1 MASTRKRRYSQVND
15 SSEPRWG
22 NQGGS
27 SSEQDTNDPRTG
39 GREPCHWSRARG
51 RRARGRSR
59 HVPALAPPKR
69 RRTESERRE
78 TCQEKETHPLGYMA
92 LKKICDS
99 NCPEDGILELA
110 NQSKRFEALLKC
122 TEIRPDLMKLIIRAV
137 HLCALSDQV
146 TQHAEKI
153 LRIVI
158 RTKFL
163 LLHLSSFVR
172 KIPLHS
178 ITDDKFQ
185 PNDVILQLAET
196 FLVLLQRFGHDIVDT
211 TPLAELSEALEKLK
225 SDFPLQVDTEMLEK
239 KVIRV
244 KELRDEISRRRI
256 ESLRKREDESDLEP
270 PEDFRKVSVIPQA
283 ADLNVHGKPFL
294 RANIVGGSYNDLEHY
309 LDVQFRLMREDFI
322 IPLRQG
328 IKELRRKDNNRGAS
342 IDSGRKH
349 AKDVSVYRDVTI
361 LYPVC
366 SGKGM
371 VYRIRFDWL
380 HRNVKRVNW
389 EKSKL
394 FKFGS
399 LLCLS
404 ADDFYNI
411 LFATVENRS
420 ASDLRCGELE
430 VRFEDIELEK
440 LNQVIQENEKFDM
453 VESPAFFE
461 TYRHVLEGLQ
471 KIQPDDLPFQEHIV
485 KCNRN
490 VGPPGYESKTNGF
503 FVMSD
508 IINKEVE
515 ENNIGLLLDN
525 NMEKDNDDN
534 QSASTEDSFRGW
546 VFRKW
551 DSDSDGSDWLP
562 VDPDVS
568 SEGSSASPDIDVFSM
583 EVLEDSPITSSED
596 SSFNLTF
603 RKSNLDFDDSVWLPA
618 DSDGTLES
626 DSSLE
631 DGKIASD
638 SNVWASDDS
647 SEASE
652 GSDSFDD
659 GPEVVNIYDL
669 EVDRESLGFNA
680 SQMRAFKMALAKKI
694 AVIQGPPGTGKTYV
708 GQKIARVLLQSA
720 SLWQEDG
727 KLSPILMV
735 SYTNHALDEFLEGLP
750 KEGKITVRSRWFAML
765 AEQLRDLHSVRYWVR
780 IRSDPLCQPSKIV

>member
-39 GREPCHWSRARG
+39 GREPRHWSRARG

-69 RRTESERRE
+69 RRTEIELRE
-78 TCQEKETHPLGYMA
+78 TFREKETHPLGYMA
-92 LKKICDS
+92 LKEICDS

-110 NQSKRFEALLKC
+110 NKSKRFEALLNC

-172 KIPLHS
+172 KIQLHS
-178 ITDDKFQ
+178 ITDDNFQ
-185 PNDVILQLAET
+185 PDDVILQLAET
-196 FLVLLQRFGHDIVDT
+196 FLVLLQRFRHDIVDT
-211 TPLAELSEALEKLK
+211 TPIAELSEALEKLK
-225 SDFPLQVDTEMLEK
+225 SDVSLQVDTEMLEK
-239 KVIRV
+239 KVILV
-244 KELRDEISRRRI
+244 KELRDEIIRRRI
-256 ESLRKREDESDLEP
+256 ESLRKQDDESALEP

-283 ADLNVHGKPFL
+283 ADLNVHDKPFL
-294 RANIVGGSYNDLEHY
+294 RANIVGGSYIDLEHY

-342 IDSGRKH
+342 IDSDRKH
-349 AKDVSVYRDVTI
+349 SKDVSVYRNVTV

-380 HRNVKRVNW
+380 HRSVRHVKW
-389 EKSKL
+389 EKSKQL
-394 FKFGS
+394 KFGS

-404 ADDFYNI
+404 ADDFYN
-411 LFATVENRS
+411 LVFATVENRNPG
-420 ASDLRCGELE
+420 DLRCGELE
-430 VRFEDIELEK
+430 VRFEGVQLEK
-440 LNQVIQENEKFDM
+440 LNEFIKEKKKFDM

-471 KIQPDDLPFQEHIV
+471 KIQPDELPFQEHIV

-508 IINKEVE
+508 ITDKEVE
-515 ENNIGLLLDN
+515 ESNIGLLLHN
-525 NMEKDNDDN
+525 NMEGDNDDN

-546 VFRKW
+546 VLQKW
-551 DSDSDGSDWLP
+551 DSDSDGSEWLP
-562 VDPDVS
+562 VDPVVLTECD
-568 SEGSSASPDIDVFSM
+568 SASLDIDVFSM
-583 EVLEDSPITSSED
+583 GESEDSPLTSSED
-596 SSFNLTF
+596 SLFELAC
-603 RKSNLDFDDSVWLPA
+603 KSNLDFEDNVLRSVDSNA
-618 DSDGTLES
+618 TLNS
-626 DSSLE
+626 DSSPS
-631 DGKIASD
+631 GVQAAPSAS
-638 SNVWASDDS
+638 NLASDDG

-652 GSDSFDD
+652 ESDAFDP

-669 EVDRESLGFNA
+669 ELHHESLGFNA
-680 SQMRAFKMALAKKI
+680 SQMRAFKIAVAKKI

-720 SLWQEDG
+720 SLWQDEDE
-727 KLSPILMV
+727 LSPILMV

-750 KEGKITVRSRWFAML
+750 KEGKITIRSRWFAKL
-765 AEQLRDLHSVRYWVR
+765 AEQ
-780 IRSDPLCQPSKIV
+780 

>member
-1 MASTRKRRYSQVND
+1 MASTRKRRYSQVNY
-15 SSEPRWG
+15 SSELRWG
-22 NQGGS
+22 NQRER
-27 SSEQDTNDPRTG
+27 SSEQDTNNPRT
-39 GREPCHWSRARG
+39 RDTEPRHWNRARG
-51 RRARGRSR
+51 RRALNRSR
-59 HVPALAPPKR
+59 HVQAPASSKR
-69 RRTESERRE
+69 RKTESERRE
-78 TCQEKETHPLGYMA
+78 TRQEKETHPLGYMA
-92 LKKICDS
+92 LKEICDS
-99 NCPEDGILELA
+99 NCPEDGVFELA
-110 NQSKRFEALLKC
+110 NKSKRFEALLNC
-122 TEIRPDLMKLIIRAV
+122 AEIRLDLMKLIIRAV
-137 HLCALSDQV
+137 HRCALTDQV
-146 TQHAEKI
+146 TQHVEKI

-196 FLVLLQRFGHDIVDT
+196 FLVLLQRFGHDIVDI
-211 TPLAELSEALEKLK
+211 TPLAELSEALENLK
-225 SDFPLQVDTEMLEK
+225 SDVPLQVDTEMLEK

-256 ESLRKREDESDLEP
+256 ESLRKQEDESNLEP

-283 ADLNVHGKPFL
+283 GDLNVDGKPFL

-309 LDVQFRLMREDFI
+309 LDVQFRLVREDFI

-342 IDSGRKH
+342 ICSDRKH
-349 AKDVSVYRDVTI
+349 AKNSRVYRDVTV

-380 HRNVKRVNW
+380 HRNVKHVNW

-411 LFATVENRS
+411 LFATVENRNP
-420 ASDLRCGELE
+420 SDLRCGELE
-430 VRFEDIELEK
+430 VRFEGIELEK
-440 LNQVIQENEKFDM
+440 LNQVIQEKKKFDM

-471 KIQPDDLPFQEHIV
+471 KIQSDELPFQEHIV

-490 VGPPGYESKTNGF
+490 VGPPGYEIKTNGF

-508 IINKEVE
+508 IINKEVV
-515 ENNIGLLLDN
+515 ENDIGLLLDN
-525 NMEKDNDDN
+525 NMENDNDDN
-534 QSASTEDSFRGW
+534 QSASNDDSFRDW

-551 DSDSDGSDWLP
+551 GSDSDGSEWLP

-568 SEGSSASPDIDVFSM
+568 SERNSASPDIDVVSM
-583 EVLEDSPITSSED
+583 EVLEDSPITFSRD

-603 RKSNLDFDDSVWLPA
+603 CKSNLDFDDSVWLPA
-618 DSDGTLES
+618 DSDVTLES
-626 DSSLE
+626 YSSRE
-631 DGKIASD
+631 DGDVASD
-638 SNVWASDDS
+638 SNVLASDDS

-652 GSDSFDD
+652 GSDSFDY

-680 SQMRAFKMALAKKI
+680 SQMRAFKMALTKKI

-708 GQKIARVLLQSA
+708 GQKIARVLLQST
-720 SLWQEDG
+720 SLWHEG
-727 KLSPILMV
+727 EKLSPILMV

-750 KEGKITVRSRWFAML
+750 KEGKSTIRYRWFAKL
-765 AEQLRDLHSVRYWVR
+765 VKTEQLRHLHSVR
-780 IRSDPLCQPSKIV
+780 

>member
-27 SSEQDTNDPRTG
+27 SSEQDTNNPRTG
-39 GREPCHWSRARG
+39 GREPRHWSRARG

-69 RRTESERRE
+69 RRTESERGE
-78 TCQEKETHPLGYMA
+78 TFQEKETHPLGYMA
-92 LKKICDS
+92 LKEICDS

-110 NQSKRFEALLKC
+110 NKSKRFEALLNC
-122 TEIRPDLMKLIIRAV
+122 TEIRPDLMKLIIRAL

-158 RTKFL
+158 KTKFL

-185 PNDVILQLAET
+185 PNDLILQLAET
-196 FLVLLQRFGHDIVDT
+196 FLVLLQRFRHDIVDT
-211 TPLAELSEALEKLK
+211 TPIAELSEALEKLK
-225 SDFPLQVDTEMLEK
+225 SDVSLQADTEMLEK
-239 KVIRV
+239 KVILV
-244 KELRDEISRRRI
+244 KELRDEIIRRRI
-256 ESLRKREDESDLEP
+256 ESLRKQDDESALEP

-283 ADLNVHGKPFL
+283 ADLNVHDKPFL
-294 RANIVGGSYNDLEHY
+294 RANIVGGSYIDLEHY

-342 IDSGRKH
+342 IDSDRKH
-349 AKDVSVYRDVTI
+349 SKDVSVYRNVTV

-380 HRNVKRVNW
+380 HRSVRHVKW
-389 EKSKL
+389 EKSKQL
-394 FKFGS
+394 KFGS

-404 ADDFYNI
+404 ADDFYN
-411 LFATVENRS
+411 LVFATVENRNPG
-420 ASDLRCGELE
+420 DLRCGELE
-430 VRFEDIELEK
+430 VRFEGVQLEK
-440 LNQVIQENEKFDM
+440 LNEFIKEKKKFDM

-471 KIQPDDLPFQEHIV
+471 KIQPDELPFQEHIV

-508 IINKEVE
+508 ITDKEVE
-515 ENNIGLLLDN
+515 ENNIGLLLHN
-525 NMEKDNDDN
+525 NMEGDNDDN

-546 VFRKW
+546 VLRKW
-551 DSDSDGSDWLP
+551 DSDSDGSEWLP
-562 VDPDVS
+562 VDPDVLT
-568 SEGSSASPDIDVFSM
+568 ECDSASLDIDVFSM
-583 EVLEDSPITSSED
+583 GESEDSPLTSSED
-596 SSFNLTF
+596 SLFELAC
-603 RKSNLDFDDSVWLPA
+603 KSNLDFEDNVLRSVDSNA
-618 DSDGTLES
+618 TLNS
-626 DSSLE
+626 DSSPS
-631 DGKIASD
+631 GVQAAPSAS
-638 SNVWASDDS
+638 NLASDDG

-652 GSDSFDD
+652 ESDAFDP

-669 EVDRESLGFNA
+669 ELHHESLGFNA
-680 SQMRAFKMALAKKI
+680 SQMRAFKIALAKKI

-720 SLWQEDG
+720 SLWQDEEE
-727 KLSPILMV
+727 LSPILMV

-750 KEGKITVRSRWFAML
+750 KEGKITIRSRWFAKL
-765 AEQLRDLHSVRYWVR
+765 AEQ
-780 IRSDPLCQPSKIV
+780 

>member
-1 MASTRKRRYSQVND
+1 MASTRKRRYRQVND
-15 SSEPRWG
+15 SSEQRWG
-22 NQGGS
+22 NQGGIS
-27 SSEQDTNDPRTG
+27 SAQGTNDPRTG
-39 GREPCHWSRARG
+39 GREPRHWSRARG

-59 HVPALAPPKR
+59 QVPAHAPSKR

-92 LKKICDS
+92 LKEICES
-99 NCPEDGILELA
+99 NCPEDGIFELA
-110 NQSKRFEALLKC
+110 NKSKRFEALLNC
-122 TEIRPDLMKLIIRAV
+122 TEIGPDLMKLIIRAL

-146 TQHAEKI
+146 TQHADKI

-225 SDFPLQVDTEMLEK
+225 SDVSLQVDTEMLEK

-244 KELRDEISRRRI
+244 KELRDEINRRQI
-256 ESLRKREDESDLEP
+256 QSLRKQEDESDLEP

-328 IKELRRKDNNRGAS
+328 IKELRRKDNDRGAGVG
-342 IDSGRKH
+342 SGRKH
-349 AKDVSVYRDVTI
+349 AKDVSIYRNVTV

-371 VYRIRFDWL
+371 VYRIRFDWR
-380 HRNVKRVNW
+380 HRSVKHVNW
-389 EKSKL
+389 EKSNKL
-394 FKFGS
+394 LKFGS

-420 ASDLRCGELE
+420 PSDLRCGELE
-430 VRFEDIELEK
+430 VRFEGIELEK

-471 KIQPDDLPFQEHIV
+471 KIQPDELPFQEHIV

-490 VGPPGYESKTNGF
+490 VGPPGYEIKTNGF

-515 ENNIGLLLDN
+515 ENNIGLRLDN

-551 DSDSDGSDWLP
+551 DSDSDDSEWLP
-562 VDPDVS
+562 VVS
-568 SEGSSASPDIDVFSM
+568 AEGNSTSPDIDVVSM
-583 EVLEDSPITSSED
+583 EVLEDSAIASSKD
-596 SSFNLTF
+596 SSFELISS
-603 RKSNLDFDDSVWLPA
+603 KSNLDVSDSLWLPA
-618 DSDGTLES
+618 DSDVTVES

-631 DGKIASD
+631 DGEIASD
-638 SNVWASDDS
+638 SNVLASDHS

-652 GSDSFDD
+652 SSDSLEYDL
-659 GPEVVNIYDL
+659 EVVNIYDL
-669 EVDRESLGFNA
+669 EVDCESLGFNA
-680 SQMRAFKMALAKKI
+680 SQMRAFKMALSKKV

-720 SLWQEDG
+720 CLWQDDE
-727 KLSPILMV
+727 KRSPILMV

-750 KEGKITVRSRWFAML
+750 KKGKIT
-765 AEQLRDLHSVRYWVR
+765 
-780 IRSDPLCQPSKIV
+780 IRSLCFAKLVEQRRHVQNGRYKARI

>member
-39 GREPCHWSRARG
+39 GREPRHWSRARG

-69 RRTESERRE
+69 RRTESERGE
-78 TCQEKETHPLGYMA
+78 TFQEKETHPLGYMA
-92 LKKICDS
+92 LKEICDS

-110 NQSKRFEALLKC
+110 NKSKRFEALLNC

-172 KIPLHS
+172 KIQLHS
-178 ITDDKFQ
+178 ITDDNFQ
-185 PNDVILQLAET
+185 PDDVILQLAET
-196 FLVLLQRFGHDIVDT
+196 FLVLLQRFRHDIVDT
-211 TPLAELSEALEKLK
+211 TPIAELSEALEKLK
-225 SDFPLQVDTEMLEK
+225 SDVSLQVDTEMLEK
-239 KVIRV
+239 KVILV
-244 KELRDEISRRRI
+244 KELRDEIIRRRI
-256 ESLRKREDESDLEP
+256 ESLRKQDDESALEP

-283 ADLNVHGKPFL
+283 ADLNVHDKPFL
-294 RANIVGGSYNDLEHY
+294 RANIVGGSYIDLEHY
-309 LDVQFRLMREDFI
+309 LDVQFRLMREDFV

-328 IKELRRKDNNRGAS
+328 IKELRWKDNNRGAS

-349 AKDVSVYRDVTI
+349 SKDVSVYRNVTV

-380 HRNVKRVNW
+380 HRSVRHVKW
-389 EKSKL
+389 EKSKQL
-394 FKFGS
+394 KFGS

-404 ADDFYNI
+404 ADDFYN
-411 LFATVENRS
+411 LVFATVENRNPG
-420 ASDLRCGELE
+420 DLRCGELE
-430 VRFEDIELEK
+430 VRFEGVQLEK
-440 LNQVIQENEKFDM
+440 LNEFIKEKKKFDM

-471 KIQPDDLPFQEHIV
+471 KIQPDELPFQEHIV

-508 IINKEVE
+508 ITDNEVE
-515 ENNIGLLLDN
+515 ENNGLLLHN
-525 NMEKDNDDN
+525 NMEGDNDDN

-546 VFRKW
+546 VLRKW
-551 DSDSDGSDWLP
+551 DSDSDGSEWLP
-562 VDPDVS
+562 VDPDVLL
-568 SEGSSASPDIDVFSM
+568 EYDSASLDIDDFSM
-583 EVLEDSPITSSED
+583 GESEDSPLTSSED
-596 SSFNLTF
+596 SLFELAC
-603 RKSNLDFDDSVWLPA
+603 KSNLDFEDNVLRSVDSNA
-618 DSDGTLES
+618 TLNS
-626 DSSLE
+626 DSSPS
-631 DGKIASD
+631 GVQAAPSAS
-638 SNVWASDDS
+638 NLASDDG

-652 GSDSFDD
+652 ESDAFDPW
-659 GPEVVNIYDL
+659 PEVVNIYDL
-669 EVDRESLGFNA
+669 ELHHESLGFNA
-680 SQMRAFKMALAKKI
+680 SQMRAFKIALAKKI

-720 SLWQEDG
+720 SLWQDEEE
-727 KLSPILMV
+727 LSPILMV

-750 KEGKITVRSRWFAML
+750 KEGKITIRSRWFAKL
-765 AEQLRDLHSVRYWVR
+765 AEQ
-780 IRSDPLCQPSKIV
+780 

>member
-39 GREPCHWSRARG
+39 GREPRHWSRARG

-59 HVPALAPPKR
+59 HNPALAPPKR
-69 RRTESERRE
+69 RRTEIELRE
-78 TCQEKETHPLGYMA
+78 TFREKETHPLGYMA
-92 LKKICDS
+92 LKEICDS

-110 NQSKRFEALLKC
+110 NKSKRFEALLNC

-172 KIPLHS
+172 KIQLHS
-178 ITDDKFQ
+178 ITDDNFQ
-185 PNDVILQLAET
+185 PDDVILQLAET
-196 FLVLLQRFGHDIVDT
+196 FLVLLQRFRHDIVDT
-211 TPLAELSEALEKLK
+211 TPIAELSEALEKLK
-225 SDFPLQVDTEMLEK
+225 SDVSLQVDTEMLEK
-239 KVIRV
+239 KVILV
-244 KELRDEISRRRI
+244 KELRDESIRRRI
-256 ESLRKREDESDLEP
+256 ESLRKQDDESALEP

-283 ADLNVHGKPFL
+283 ADLNVHDKPFL
-294 RANIVGGSYNDLEHY
+294 RANIVGGSYIDLEHY

-342 IDSGRKH
+342 IDSDRKH
-349 AKDVSVYRDVTI
+349 SKDVSVYRNVTV

-380 HRNVKRVNW
+380 HRSVRHVKW
-389 EKSKL
+389 EKSKQL
-394 FKFGS
+394 KFGS

-404 ADDFYNI
+404 ADDFYN
-411 LFATVENRS
+411 LVFATVENRNPG
-420 ASDLRCGELE
+420 DLRCGELE
-430 VRFEDIELEK
+430 VRFEGVQLEK
-440 LNQVIQENEKFDM
+440 LNEFIKEKKKFDM

-471 KIQPDDLPFQEHIV
+471 KIQPDELPFQEHIV

-508 IINKEVE
+508 ITDKEVE
-515 ENNIGLLLDN
+515 ENNIGLLLHN
-525 NMEKDNDDN
+525 NMEGDNDDN

-546 VFRKW
+546 VLRKW
-551 DSDSDGSDWLP
+551 DSDSDGSEWLP
-562 VDPDVS
+562 VDPDVLT
-568 SEGSSASPDIDVFSM
+568 ECDSASLDIDVFSM
-583 EVLEDSPITSSED
+583 GESEDSPLTSSED
-596 SSFNLTF
+596 SLFELAC
-603 RKSNLDFDDSVWLPA
+603 KSNLDFEDNVLRSVDSNA
-618 DSDGTLES
+618 TLNS
-626 DSSLE
+626 DSSPS
-631 DGKIASD
+631 GVQAAPSAS
-638 SNVWASDDS
+638 NLASDDG

-652 GSDSFDD
+652 ESDAFDP

-669 EVDRESLGFNA
+669 ELHHESLGFNA
-680 SQMRAFKMALAKKI
+680 SQMRAFKIALAKKI

-720 SLWQEDG
+720 SLWQDEDE
-727 KLSPILMV
+727 LSPILMV

-750 KEGKITVRSRWFAML
+750 KEGKITIRSRWFAKL
-765 AEQLRDLHSVRYWVR
+765 AEQ
-780 IRSDPLCQPSKIV
+780 

>member
-39 GREPCHWSRARG
+39 GREPRHWSRARG

-69 RRTESERRE
+69 RRTEIELRE
-78 TCQEKETHPLGYMA
+78 TFQEKETHPLGYMA
-92 LKKICDS
+92 LKEICDS

-110 NQSKRFEALLKC
+110 NKSKRFEALLNC

-172 KIPLHS
+172 KIQLHS
-178 ITDDKFQ
+178 ITDDNFQ
-185 PNDVILQLAET
+185 PDDVILQLAET
-196 FLVLLQRFGHDIVDT
+196 FLVLLQRFRHDTVDT
-211 TPLAELSEALEKLK
+211 TPIAELSEALEKLK
-225 SDFPLQVDTEMLEK
+225 SDVSLQVDTEMLEK
-239 KVIRV
+239 KVILV
-244 KELRDEISRRRI
+244 KELRDEIIRRRI
-256 ESLRKREDESDLEP
+256 ESLRKQDDESALEP

-283 ADLNVHGKPFL
+283 ADLNVHDKPFL
-294 RANIVGGSYNDLEHY
+294 RANIVGGSYIDLEHY

-342 IDSGRKH
+342 IDSDRKH
-349 AKDVSVYRDVTI
+349 SKDVSVYRNVTV

-380 HRNVKRVNW
+380 HRSVRHVKW
-389 EKSKL
+389 EKSKQL
-394 FKFGS
+394 KFGS

-404 ADDFYNI
+404 ADDFYN
-411 LFATVENRS
+411 LVFATVENRNPG
-420 ASDLRCGELE
+420 DLRCGELE
-430 VRFEDIELEK
+430 VRFEGVQLEK
-440 LNQVIQENEKFDM
+440 LNEFIKKKKKFDM

-471 KIQPDDLPFQEHIV
+471 KIQPDELPFQEHIV

-508 IINKEVE
+508 ITDKEVE
-515 ENNIGLLLDN
+515 ENNIGLLLHN
-525 NMEKDNDDN
+525 NMEGDNDDN

-546 VFRKW
+546 VLRKW
-551 DSDSDGSDWLP
+551 DSDSDGSEWLP
-562 VDPDVS
+562 VDPDVLT
-568 SEGSSASPDIDVFSM
+568 ECDSASLDIDVFSM
-583 EVLEDSPITSSED
+583 GESEDSPLTSSED
-596 SSFNLTF
+596 SLFELAC
-603 RKSNLDFDDSVWLPA
+603 KSNLDFEDNVLRSVDSNA
-618 DSDGTLES
+618 TLNS
-626 DSSLE
+626 DSSPS
-631 DGKIASD
+631 GVQAAPSAS
-638 SNVWASDDS
+638 NLTSDDG

-652 GSDSFDD
+652 ESDAFDP

-669 EVDRESLGFNA
+669 ELHHESLGFNA
-680 SQMRAFKMALAKKI
+680 SQMRAFKIALAKKI

-720 SLWQEDG
+720 SLWQDEEE
-727 KLSPILMV
+727 LSPILMV

-750 KEGKITVRSRWFAML
+750 KEGKITIRSRWFAKL
-765 AEQLRDLHSVRYWVR
+765 AEQ
-780 IRSDPLCQPSKIV
+780 

>member
-39 GREPCHWSRARG
+39 GREPRHWSRARG

-69 RRTESERRE
+69 RRTEIELRE
-78 TCQEKETHPLGYMA
+78 TFQEKETYPLGYMA
-92 LKKICDS
+92 LKEICDS

-110 NQSKRFEALLKC
+110 NKSKRFEALLNC

-172 KIPLHS
+172 KIQLHS
-178 ITDDKFQ
+178 ITDDNFQ
-185 PNDVILQLAET
+185 PDDVILQLAET
-196 FLVLLQRFGHDIVDT
+196 FLVLLQRFRHDTVDT
-211 TPLAELSEALEKLK
+211 TPIAELSEALEKLK
-225 SDFPLQVDTEMLEK
+225 SDVSLQVDTEMLEK
-239 KVIRV
+239 KVILV
-244 KELRDEISRRRI
+244 KELRDEIIRRRI
-256 ESLRKREDESDLEP
+256 ESLRKQDDESALEP

-283 ADLNVHGKPFL
+283 ADLNVHDKPFL
-294 RANIVGGSYNDLEHY
+294 RANIVGGSYIDLEHY

-342 IDSGRKH
+342 IDSDRKH
-349 AKDVSVYRDVTI
+349 SKDVSVYRNVTV

-380 HRNVKRVNW
+380 HRSVRHVKW
-389 EKSKL
+389 EKSKQL
-394 FKFGS
+394 KFGS

-404 ADDFYNI
+404 ADDFYN
-411 LFATVENRS
+411 LVFATVENRNPG
-420 ASDLRCGELE
+420 DLRCGELE
-430 VRFEDIELEK
+430 VRFEGVQLEK
-440 LNQVIQENEKFDM
+440 LNEFIKEKKKFDM

-471 KIQPDDLPFQEHIV
+471 KIQPDELPFQEHIV

-508 IINKEVE
+508 ITDKEVE
-515 ENNIGLLLDN
+515 ENNIGLLLHN
-525 NMEKDNDDN
+525 NMEGDNDDN

-546 VFRKW
+546 VLRKW
-551 DSDSDGSDWLP
+551 NSDSDGSEWLP
-562 VDPDVS
+562 VDPDVLT
-568 SEGSSASPDIDVFSM
+568 ECDSASLDIDVFSM
-583 EVLEDSPITSSED
+583 GESEDSPLTSSED
-596 SSFNLTF
+596 SLFELAC
-603 RKSNLDFDDSVWLPA
+603 KSNLDFEDNVLRSVDSNA
-618 DSDGTLES
+618 TLNS
-626 DSSLE
+626 DSSPS
-631 DGKIASD
+631 GVQAAPSAS
-638 SNVWASDDS
+638 NLASDDG

-652 GSDSFDD
+652 ESDAFDP

-669 EVDRESLGFNA
+669 ELHHESLGFNA
-680 SQMRAFKMALAKKI
+680 SQMRAFKIALAKKI

-720 SLWQEDG
+720 SLWQDEEE
-727 KLSPILMV
+727 LSPILMV

-750 KEGKITVRSRWFAML
+750 KEGKITIRSRWFAKL
-765 AEQLRDLHSVRYWVR
+765 AEQ
-780 IRSDPLCQPSKIV
+780 

>member
-1 MASTRKRRYSQVND
+1 MASTRKRRYSQVNN

-22 NQGGS
+22 NQGER
-27 SSEQDTNDPRTG
+27 SSEQDTNNPRTR
-39 GREPCHWSRARG
+39 GREPRHWNRARG
-51 RRARGRSR
+51 RRTHGRSR
-59 HVPALAPPKR
+59 QVPAPAPSKR

-78 TCQEKETHPLGYMA
+78 TCQEKEAHPLGYMA
-92 LKKICDS
+92 LKEICES
-99 NCPEDGILELA
+99 KCPEDGIFELA
-110 NQSKRFEALLKC
+110 NKSKRFEALLNC
-122 TEIRPDLMKLIIRAV
+122 TEIDLDRMKLIIRAL

-146 TQHAEKI
+146 TQHADKI

-225 SDFPLQVDTEMLEK
+225 SDVPLQVDTEMLEK

-244 KELRDEISRRRI
+244 KELRDEIIRRRI
-256 ESLRKREDESDLEP
+256 QSLRKQEDESDLEP

-294 RANIVGGSYNDLEHY
+294 RANIVDGSYNDLEHY

-328 IKELRRKDNNRGAS
+328 IKELRRKDNDRGAGVG
-342 IDSGRKH
+342 SGRKH
-349 AKDVSVYRDVTI
+349 AKDVSIYRNVTV

-371 VYRIRFDWL
+371 VYRIRFDWS
-380 HRNVKRVNW
+380 HRSVKHVNW
-389 EKSKL
+389 EKSNKL
-394 FKFGS
+394 LKFGS

-420 ASDLRCGELE
+420 PSDLRCGELE
-430 VRFEDIELEK
+430 VRFEGIELEK
-440 LNQVIQENEKFDM
+440 LNQVIQEKEKFDM

-534 QSASTEDSFRGW
+534 QSASTEDGFRGW

-551 DSDSDGSDWLP
+551 DSDSDGSEWLP

-568 SEGSSASPDIDVFSM
+568 SEGSSTSPDIDVVSM
-583 EVLEDSPITSSED
+583 EVLEDSAIASSKD
-596 SSFNLTF
+596 SSFELISS
-603 RKSNLDFDDSVWLPA
+603 KSNLDVGDSLWFPA
-618 DSDGTLES
+618 DSDVTAES

-631 DGKIASD
+631 DGEIASD
-638 SNVWASDDS
+638 SNVLASDHS

-652 GSDSFDD
+652 SSDSLEYD
-659 GPEVVNIYDL
+659 PEVVNIYDL
-669 EVDRESLGFNA
+669 EVDCESLGFNA
-680 SQMRAFKMALAKKI
+680 SQMRAFKMALSKKV

-720 SLWQEDG
+720 SLWQDDE
-727 KLSPILMV
+727 KRSPILMV

-750 KEGKITVRSRWFAML
+750 KKGKVT
-765 AEQLRDLHSVRYWVR
+765 
-780 IRSDPLCQPSKIV
+780 IRSLCFAKLVEQRRHLQNGRYRARI

>member
-39 GREPCHWSRARG
+39 GREPRHWSRARG

-69 RRTESERRE
+69 RRTEIELRE
-78 TCQEKETHPLGYMA
+78 TFQEKETHPLGYMA
-92 LKKICDS
+92 LKEICDS

-110 NQSKRFEALLKC
+110 NKSKRFEALLNC

-172 KIPLHS
+172 KIQLHS
-178 ITDDKFQ
+178 ITDDNFQ
-185 PNDVILQLAET
+185 PDDVIRQLAET
-196 FLVLLQRFGHDIVDT
+196 FLVLLQRFRHDTVDT
-211 TPLAELSEALEKLK
+211 TPIAELSEALEKLK
-225 SDFPLQVDTEMLEK
+225 SDVSLQVDTEMLEK
-239 KVIRV
+239 KVILV
-244 KELRDEISRRRI
+244 KELRDEIIRRRI
-256 ESLRKREDESDLEP
+256 ESLRKQDDESALEP

-283 ADLNVHGKPFL
+283 ADLNVHDKPFL
-294 RANIVGGSYNDLEHY
+294 RANIVGGSYIDLEHY

-328 IKELRRKDNNRGAS
+328 IKEFRRKDNNRGAS
-342 IDSGRKH
+342 IDSDRKH
-349 AKDVSVYRDVTI
+349 SKDVSVYRNVTV

-380 HRNVKRVNW
+380 HRSVRHVKW
-389 EKSKL
+389 EKSKQL
-394 FKFGS
+394 KFGS

-404 ADDFYNI
+404 ADDFYN
-411 LFATVENRS
+411 LVFATVENRNPG
-420 ASDLRCGELE
+420 DLRCGELE
-430 VRFEDIELEK
+430 VRFEGVQLEK
-440 LNQVIQENEKFDM
+440 LNEFIKEKKKFDM

-471 KIQPDDLPFQEHIV
+471 KIQPDELPFQEHIV

-508 IINKEVE
+508 ITDKEVE
-515 ENNIGLLLDN
+515 ENNIGLLLHN
-525 NMEKDNDDN
+525 NMEGDNDDN

-546 VFRKW
+546 VLRKW
-551 DSDSDGSDWLP
+551 DSDSDGSEWLP
-562 VDPDVS
+562 VDPDVLT
-568 SEGSSASPDIDVFSM
+568 ECDSASLDIDVFSM
-583 EVLEDSPITSSED
+583 GESEDSPLTSSED
-596 SSFNLTF
+596 SLFELAC
-603 RKSNLDFDDSVWLPA
+603 KSNLDFEDNVLRSVDSNA
-618 DSDGTLES
+618 TLNS
-626 DSSLE
+626 DSSPS
-631 DGKIASD
+631 GVQAAPSAS
-638 SNVWASDDS
+638 NLASDDG

-652 GSDSFDD
+652 ESDAFDP

-669 EVDRESLGFNA
+669 ELHHESLGFNA
-680 SQMRAFKMALAKKI
+680 SQMRAFKIALAKKI

-720 SLWQEDG
+720 SLWQDEEE
-727 KLSPILMV
+727 LSPILMV

-750 KEGKITVRSRWFAML
+750 KEGKITIRSRWFAKL
-765 AEQLRDLHSVRYWVR
+765 AEQ
-780 IRSDPLCQPSKIV
+780 

>member
-1 MASTRKRRYSQVND
+1 MASARKRRYSQVNY
-15 SSEPRWG
+15 SSEPRWV
-22 NQGGS
+22 NQGER
-27 SSEQDTNDPRTG
+27 SSEQDTNNPRTR
-39 GREPCHWSRARG
+39 GREPRHWNRARG
-51 RRARGRSR
+51 RRTRGRSR
-59 HVPALAPPKR
+59 QVPAPAPSKR

-78 TCQEKETHPLGYMA
+78 TCEEKEAHPLGYMA
-92 LKKICDS
+92 LKEICES
-99 NCPEDGILELA
+99 NCPEDGIFELA
-110 NQSKRFEALLKC
+110 NKSKRFEALLNC
-122 TEIRPDLMKLIIRAV
+122 TEIDLGRMKLIIRAL
-137 HLCALSDQV
+137 HLCALSHQV
-146 TQHAEKI
+146 TQHADKI

-225 SDFPLQVDTEMLEK
+225 SDVSLQVDTEMLEK

-244 KELRDEISRRRI
+244 KELRDEINRRQI
-256 ESLRKREDESDLEP
+256 QSLRKQEDESDLEP

-294 RANIVGGSYNDLEHY
+294 RVNIVDGSYNDLEHY

-322 IPLRQG
+322 IPLRRG
-328 IKELRRKDNNRGAS
+328 VKELRRKDNDRGAGVG
-342 IDSGRKH
+342 SGRKH
-349 AKDVSVYRDVTI
+349 AKDVSIYRNVTV

-371 VYRIRFDWL
+371 VYRIRFDWR
-380 HRNVKRVNW
+380 HRSVKHVNW
-389 EKSKL
+389 EKSNKL
-394 FKFGS
+394 LKFGS

-420 ASDLRCGELE
+420 PSDLRCGELE
-430 VRFEDIELEK
+430 VRFEGIELEK

-471 KIQPDDLPFQEHIV
+471 KIQPDELPFQEHIV

-490 VGPPGYESKTNGF
+490 VGPPGYEIKTNGF

-551 DSDSDGSDWLP
+551 DSDSDDSEWLP
-562 VDPDVS
+562 VVS
-568 SEGSSASPDIDVFSM
+568 AEGNSTSPDIDVVSM
-583 EVLEDSPITSSED
+583 EVLEDSAIASSKD
-596 SSFNLTF
+596 SSFELISS
-603 RKSNLDFDDSVWLPA
+603 KSNLDVSDSLWFPA
-618 DSDGTLES
+618 DSDVTVES

-631 DGKIASD
+631 DGEIASD
-638 SNVWASDDS
+638 SNVLASDHS

-652 GSDSFDD
+652 SSDSLEYDL
-659 GPEVVNIYDL
+659 EVVNIYDL
-669 EVDRESLGFNA
+669 EVDCESLGFNA
-680 SQMRAFKMALAKKI
+680 SQMRAFKMALSKKV

-720 SLWQEDG
+720 CLWQDDE
-727 KLSPILMV
+727 KRSPILMV

-750 KEGKITVRSRWFAML
+750 KKGKITMRSLCFAKL
-765 AEQLRDLHSVRYWVR
+765 VEQRRHVQNGRYKAR
-780 IRSDPLCQPSKIV
+780 I

>member
-39 GREPCHWSRARG
+39 GREPRHWSRARG

-69 RRTESERRE
+69 RRTEIELRE
-78 TCQEKETHPLGYMA
+78 TFREKETHPLGYMA
-92 LKKICDS
+92 LKEICDS

-110 NQSKRFEALLKC
+110 NKSKRFEALLNC

-172 KIPLHS
+172 KIQLHS
-178 ITDDKFQ
+178 ITDDNFQ
-185 PNDVILQLAET
+185 PDDVILQLAET
-196 FLVLLQRFGHDIVDT
+196 FLVLLQRFRHDIVDT
-211 TPLAELSEALEKLK
+211 TPIAELSEALEKLK
-225 SDFPLQVDTEMLEK
+225 SDVSLQVDTEMLEK
-239 KVIRV
+239 KVILV
-244 KELRDEISRRRI
+244 KELRDEIIRRRI
-256 ESLRKREDESDLEP
+256 ESLRKQDDESALEP

-283 ADLNVHGKPFL
+283 ADLNVHDKPFL
-294 RANIVGGSYNDLEHY
+294 RANIVGGSYIDLEHY
-309 LDVQFRLMREDFI
+309 LDVQFRLMREDSI

-342 IDSGRKH
+342 IDSDRKH
-349 AKDVSVYRDVTI
+349 SKDVSVYRNVTV

-380 HRNVKRVNW
+380 HRSVRHVKW
-389 EKSKL
+389 EKSKQL
-394 FKFGS
+394 KFGS

-404 ADDFYNI
+404 ADDFYN
-411 LFATVENRS
+411 LVFATVENRNPG
-420 ASDLRCGELE
+420 DLRCGELE
-430 VRFEDIELEK
+430 VRFEGVQLEK
-440 LNQVIQENEKFDM
+440 LNEFIKENKKFDM

-471 KIQPDDLPFQEHIV
+471 KIQPDELPFQEHIV

-508 IINKEVE
+508 ITDKEVE
-515 ENNIGLLLDN
+515 ENNIGLLLHN
-525 NMEKDNDDN
+525 NMEGDNDDN

-546 VFRKW
+546 VLRKW
-551 DSDSDGSDWLP
+551 DSGSDGSEWLP
-562 VDPDVS
+562 VDPDVLT
-568 SEGSSASPDIDVFSM
+568 ECDSASLDIDVFSM
-583 EVLEDSPITSSED
+583 GESEDSPLTSSED
-596 SSFNLTF
+596 SLFELAC
-603 RKSNLDFDDSVWLPA
+603 KSNLDFEDNVLRSVDSNA
-618 DSDGTLES
+618 TLNS
-626 DSSLE
+626 DSSPS
-631 DGKIASD
+631 GVQAAPSAS
-638 SNVWASDDS
+638 NLASDDG

-652 GSDSFDD
+652 ESDAFDP

-669 EVDRESLGFNA
+669 ELHHESLGFNA
-680 SQMRAFKMALAKKI
+680 SQMRAFKIALAKKI

-720 SLWQEDG
+720 SLWQDEDE
-727 KLSPILMV
+727 LSPILMV

-750 KEGKITVRSRWFAML
+750 KEGKITIRSRWFAKL
-765 AEQLRDLHSVRYWVR
+765 AEQ
-780 IRSDPLCQPSKIV
+780 

>member
-39 GREPCHWSRARG
+39 GREPRHWSRARG

-69 RRTESERRE
+69 RRTEIELRE
-78 TCQEKETHPLGYMA
+78 TFQEKETHPLGYMA
-92 LKKICDS
+92 LKEICDS

-110 NQSKRFEALLKC
+110 NKSKRFEALLNC

-172 KIPLHS
+172 KIQLHS
-178 ITDDKFQ
+178 ITDDNFQ
-185 PNDVILQLAET
+185 PDDVILQLAET
-196 FLVLLQRFGHDIVDT
+196 FLVLLQRFRHDTVDT
-211 TPLAELSEALEKLK
+211 TPIAELSEALEKLK
-225 SDFPLQVDTEMLEK
+225 SDVSLQVDTEMLEK
-239 KVIRV
+239 KVILV
-244 KELRDEISRRRI
+244 KELRDEIIRRRI
-256 ESLRKREDESDLEP
+256 ESLRKQDDESALEP

-283 ADLNVHGKPFL
+283 ADLNVHDKPFL
-294 RANIVGGSYNDLEHY
+294 RANIVGGSYIDLEHY

-342 IDSGRKH
+342 IDSDRKH
-349 AKDVSVYRDVTI
+349 SKDVSVYRNVTV

-380 HRNVKRVNW
+380 HRSVRHVKW
-389 EKSKL
+389 EKSKQL
-394 FKFGS
+394 KFGS

-404 ADDFYNI
+404 ADDFYN
-411 LFATVENRS
+411 LVFATVENRNPG
-420 ASDLRCGELE
+420 DLRCGELE
-430 VRFEDIELEK
+430 VRFEGVQLEK
-440 LNQVIQENEKFDM
+440 LNEFIKEKKKFDM

-471 KIQPDDLPFQEHIV
+471 KIQPDELPFQEHIV

-508 IINKEVE
+508 ITDKEVE
-515 ENNIGLLLDN
+515 ENNIGLLLHN
-525 NMEKDNDDN
+525 NMEGDNDDN

-546 VFRKW
+546 VLRKW
-551 DSDSDGSDWLP
+551 DSDSDGSEWLP
-562 VDPDVS
+562 VDPDVLT
-568 SEGSSASPDIDVFSM
+568 ECDSASLDIDVFSM
-583 EVLEDSPITSSED
+583 GESEDSPLTSSED
-596 SSFNLTF
+596 SLFELAC
-603 RKSNLDFDDSVWLPA
+603 KSNLDFEDNVLRSVDSNAILN
-618 DSDGTLES
+618 S
-626 DSSLE
+626 DSSPS
-631 DGKIASD
+631 GVQAAPSAS
-638 SNVWASDDS
+638 NLASDDG

-652 GSDSFDD
+652 ESDAFDP

-669 EVDRESLGFNA
+669 ELHHESLGFNA
-680 SQMRAFKMALAKKI
+680 SQMRAFKIALAKKI

-720 SLWQEDG
+720 SLWQDEEE
-727 KLSPILMV
+727 LSPILMV

-750 KEGKITVRSRWFAML
+750 KEGKITIRSRWFAKL
-765 AEQLRDLHSVRYWVR
+765 AEQ
-780 IRSDPLCQPSKIV
+780 

>member
-22 NQGGS
+22 NQGGI

-39 GREPCHWSRARG
+39 GREPRHWSRARG

-69 RRTESERRE
+69 RRTESERGE
-78 TCQEKETHPLGYMA
+78 TFQEKETHPLGYMA
-92 LKKICDS
+92 LKEICDS

-110 NQSKRFEALLKC
+110 NKSKRFEALLNC

-185 PNDVILQLAET
+185 PNDLILQLAET
-196 FLVLLQRFGHDIVDT
+196 FLVLLQRFRHDIVDT
-211 TPLAELSEALEKLK
+211 TPIAELSEALEKLK
-225 SDFPLQVDTEMLEK
+225 SDVSLQVDTEMLEK
-239 KVIRV
+239 KVILV
-244 KELRDEISRRRI
+244 KELRDEIIRRRI
-256 ESLRKREDESDLEP
+256 ESLRKQDDESALEP

-283 ADLNVHGKPFL
+283 ADLNVHDKPFL
-294 RANIVGGSYNDLEHY
+294 RANIVGGSYIDLEHY

-349 AKDVSVYRDVTI
+349 SKDVSVYRNVTV

-380 HRNVKRVNW
+380 HRSVRHVKW
-389 EKSKL
+389 EKSKQL
-394 FKFGS
+394 KFGS

-404 ADDFYNI
+404 ADDFYS
-411 LFATVENRS
+411 LVFATVENRNPG
-420 ASDLRCGELE
+420 DLRCGELE
-430 VRFEDIELEK
+430 VRFEGVQLEK
-440 LNQVIQENEKFDM
+440 LNEFIKEKKKFDM

-471 KIQPDDLPFQEHIV
+471 KIQADELPFQEHIV

-508 IINKEVE
+508 ITDKEVE
-515 ENNIGLLLDN
+515 ENNIGLLLHSS
-525 NMEKDNDDN
+525 MEGDNDDN

-546 VFRKW
+546 VLRKW
-551 DSDSDGSDWLP
+551 DSDSDGSEWLP
-562 VDPDVS
+562 VDPDVLT
-568 SEGSSASPDIDVFSM
+568 ECDSASLDIDVFSM
-583 EVLEDSPITSSED
+583 GESENSPLTSSED
-596 SSFNLTF
+596 SLFELAC
-603 RKSNLDFDDSVWLPA
+603 KSNLDFEDNVLRLVDSNA
-618 DSDGTLES
+618 TLSS
-626 DSSLE
+626 DSSPS
-631 DGKIASD
+631 GVQVAPSAS
-638 SNVWASDDS
+638 NLASDDG

-652 GSDSFDD
+652 ESDAFDP

-669 EVDRESLGFNA
+669 ELHHESLGFNA
-680 SQMRAFKMALAKKI
+680 SQMRAFKIALAKKI

-720 SLWQEDG
+720 SLWQDEEE
-727 KLSPILMV
+727 LSPILMV

-750 KEGKITVRSRWFAML
+750 KEGKITIRSRWFAKL
-765 AEQLRDLHSVRYWVR
+765 AEQ
-780 IRSDPLCQPSKIV
+780 

>member
-1 MASTRKRRYSQVND
+1 MASTRKRRYSQVNN
-15 SSEPRWG
+15 SSKRRWG
-22 NQGGS
+22 NQGER
-27 SSEQDTNDPRTG
+27 SSEQDTNIPRTR
-39 GREPCHWSRARG
+39 GREPRHWDRARG
-51 RRARGRSR
+51 RRAPGRSR
-59 HVPALAPPKR
+59 QVPAPAPPKR
-69 RRTESERRE
+69 RRTEIELRE
-78 TCQEKETHPLGYMA
+78 TFQEKETHPLGYMA
-92 LKKICDS
+92 LKEICDS

-110 NQSKRFEALLKC
+110 NKSKRFEALLKC
-122 TEIRPDLMKLIIRAV
+122 AEIRPDLMKLIIRAV

-196 FLVLLQRFGHDIVDT
+196 FLVLLQRFRHDTVDT
-211 TPLAELSEALEKLK
+211 TPIAELSEALEKLK
-225 SDFPLQVDTEMLEK
+225 SDVSLQVDTEMLEK
-239 KVIRV
+239 KVILV
-244 KELRDEISRRRI
+244 KELRDEIIRRRI
-256 ESLRKREDESDLEP
+256 ESLRKQDDESALEP

-283 ADLNVHGKPFL
+283 ADLNVHDKPFL
-294 RANIVGGSYNDLEHY
+294 RANIVGGSYIDLEHY

-328 IKELRRKDNNRGAS
+328 IKELRWKDNNRGAS

-349 AKDVSVYRDVTI
+349 SKDVSVYRNVTV

-380 HRNVKRVNW
+380 HRSVRHVKW
-389 EKSKL
+389 EKSKQL
-394 FKFGS
+394 KFGS

-404 ADDFYNI
+404 ADDFYN
-411 LFATVENRS
+411 LVFATVENRNPG
-420 ASDLRCGELE
+420 DLRCGELE
-430 VRFEDIELEK
+430 VRFEGVQLEK
-440 LNQVIQENEKFDM
+440 LNEFIKEKKKFDM

-471 KIQPDDLPFQEHIV
+471 KIQPDELPFQEHIV

-508 IINKEVE
+508 ITDNEVE
-515 ENNIGLLLDN
+515 ENKGLLLHN
-525 NMEKDNDDN
+525 NMEGDNDDN

-546 VFRKW
+546 VLRKW
-551 DSDSDGSDWLP
+551 DSDSDGSEWLP
-562 VDPDVS
+562 VDPDVLP
-568 SEGSSASPDIDVFSM
+568 EYDSASLDIDDFSM
-583 EVLEDSPITSSED
+583 GESEDSPLTSSED
-596 SSFNLTF
+596 SLFELAC
-603 RKSNLDFDDSVWLPA
+603 KSNLDFEDNVLRSVDSNA
-618 DSDGTLES
+618 TLNS
-626 DSSLE
+626 DSSPS
-631 DGKIASD
+631 GVQAAPSAS
-638 SNVWASDDS
+638 NLASDDG

-652 GSDSFDD
+652 ESDAFDPW
-659 GPEVVNIYDL
+659 PEVVNIYDL
-669 EVDRESLGFNA
+669 ELHHESLGFNA
-680 SQMRAFKMALAKKI
+680 SQMRAFKIALAKKI

-720 SLWQEDG
+720 SLWQDEEER
-727 KLSPILMV
+727 SPILMV

-750 KEGKITVRSRWFAML
+750 KEGKITIRSRWFAKL
-765 AEQLRDLHSVRYWVR
+765 AEQ
-780 IRSDPLCQPSKIV
+780 

>member
-27 SSEQDTNDPRTG
+27 SSEQDTSDPRTG
-39 GREPCHWSRARG
+39 GREPRHWSRARG
-51 RRARGRSR
+51 RIARGRSR

-69 RRTESERRE
+69 RRTEIELRE
-78 TCQEKETHPLGYMA
+78 TFQEKETHPLGYMA
-92 LKKICDS
+92 LKEICDS

-110 NQSKRFEALLKC
+110 NKSKRFEALLNC

-172 KIPLHS
+172 KIQLHS
-178 ITDDKFQ
+178 ITDDNFQ
-185 PNDVILQLAET
+185 PDDVILQLAET
-196 FLVLLQRFGHDIVDT
+196 FLVLLQRFRHDTVDT
-211 TPLAELSEALEKLK
+211 TPIAELSEALEKLK
-225 SDFPLQVDTEMLEK
+225 SDVSLQVDTEMLEK
-239 KVIRV
+239 KVILV
-244 KELRDEISRRRI
+244 KELRDEIIRRRI
-256 ESLRKREDESDLEP
+256 ESLRKQDDESALEP

-283 ADLNVHGKPFL
+283 ADLNVHDKPFL
-294 RANIVGGSYNDLEHY
+294 RANIVGGSYIDLEHY

-342 IDSGRKH
+342 IDSDRKH
-349 AKDVSVYRDVTI
+349 SKDVSVYRNVTV

-380 HRNVKRVNW
+380 HRSVRHVKW
-389 EKSKL
+389 EKSKQL
-394 FKFGS
+394 KFGS

-404 ADDFYNI
+404 ADDFYN
-411 LFATVENRS
+411 LVFATVENRNPG
-420 ASDLRCGELE
+420 DLRCGELE
-430 VRFEDIELEK
+430 VRFEGVQLEK
-440 LNQVIQENEKFDM
+440 LNEFIKEKKKFDM

-471 KIQPDDLPFQEHIV
+471 KIQPDELPFQEHIV

-508 IINKEVE
+508 ITDKEVE
-515 ENNIGLLLDN
+515 ENNIGLLLHN
-525 NMEKDNDDN
+525 NMEGDNDDN

-546 VFRKW
+546 VLRKW
-551 DSDSDGSDWLP
+551 DSDSDGSEWLP
-562 VDPDVS
+562 VDPDVLT
-568 SEGSSASPDIDVFSM
+568 ECDSASLDIDVFSM
-583 EVLEDSPITSSED
+583 GESEDSPLTSSED
-596 SSFNLTF
+596 SLFELAC
-603 RKSNLDFDDSVWLPA
+603 KSNLDFEDNVLRSVDSNA
-618 DSDGTLES
+618 TLNS
-626 DSSLE
+626 DSSPS
-631 DGKIASD
+631 GVQAAPSAS
-638 SNVWASDDS
+638 NLASDDG

-652 GSDSFDD
+652 ESDAFDP

-669 EVDRESLGFNA
+669 ELHHESLGFNA
-680 SQMRAFKMALAKKI
+680 SQMRAFKIALAKKI

-720 SLWQEDG
+720 SLWQDEEE
-727 KLSPILMV
+727 LSPILMV

-750 KEGKITVRSRWFAML
+750 KEGKITIRSRWFAKL
-765 AEQLRDLHSVRYWVR
+765 AEQ
-780 IRSDPLCQPSKIV
+780 

>member
-22 NQGGS
+22 NQGGI

-39 GREPCHWSRARG
+39 GREPRHWSRARG

-69 RRTESERRE
+69 RRTESERGE
-78 TCQEKETHPLGYMA
+78 TFQEKETHPLGYMA
-92 LKKICDS
+92 LKEICDS

-110 NQSKRFEALLKC
+110 NKSKRFEALLNC

-172 KIPLHS
+172 KIQLHS
-178 ITDDKFQ
+178 ITDDNFQ
-185 PNDVILQLAET
+185 PDDVILQLAET
-196 FLVLLQRFGHDIVDT
+196 FLVLLQRFRHDIVDT
-211 TPLAELSEALEKLK
+211 TPIAELSEALEKLK
-225 SDFPLQVDTEMLEK
+225 SDVSLQVDTEMLEK
-239 KVIRV
+239 KVILV
-244 KELRDEISRRRI
+244 KELRDEIIRRRI
-256 ESLRKREDESDLEP
+256 ESLRKQDDESALEP

-283 ADLNVHGKPFL
+283 ADLNVHDKPFL
-294 RANIVGGSYNDLEHY
+294 RANIVGGSYIDLEHY

-349 AKDVSVYRDVTI
+349 SKDVSVYRNVTV

-380 HRNVKRVNW
+380 HRSVRHVKW
-389 EKSKL
+389 EKSKQL
-394 FKFGS
+394 KFGS

-404 ADDFYNI
+404 ADDFYN
-411 LFATVENRS
+411 LVFATVENRNPG
-420 ASDLRCGELE
+420 DLRCGELE
-430 VRFEDIELEK
+430 VRFEGVQLEK
-440 LNQVIQENEKFDM
+440 LNEFIKEKKKFDM

-471 KIQPDDLPFQEHIV
+471 KIQADELPFQEHIV

-508 IINKEVE
+508 ITDKEVE
-515 ENNIGLLLDN
+515 ENNIGLLLHSS
-525 NMEKDNDDN
+525 MEGDNDDN

-546 VFRKW
+546 VLRKW
-551 DSDSDGSDWLP
+551 DSDSDGSEWLP
-562 VDPDVS
+562 VDPDVLT
-568 SEGSSASPDIDVFSM
+568 ECDSASLDIDVFSM
-583 EVLEDSPITSSED
+583 GESENSPLTSSED
-596 SSFNLTF
+596 SLFELAC
-603 RKSNLDFDDSVWLPA
+603 KSNLDFEDNVLRLVDSNA
-618 DSDGTLES
+618 TLSS
-626 DSSLE
+626 DSSPS
-631 DGKIASD
+631 GVQVAPSAS
-638 SNVWASDDS
+638 NLASDDG

-652 GSDSFDD
+652 ESDAFDP

-669 EVDRESLGFNA
+669 ELHHESLGFNA
-680 SQMRAFKMALAKKI
+680 SQMRAFKIALAKKI

-720 SLWQEDG
+720 SLWQDEEE
-727 KLSPILMV
+727 LSPILMV

-750 KEGKITVRSRWFAML
+750 KEGKITIRSRWFAKL
-765 AEQLRDLHSVRYWVR
+765 AEQ
-780 IRSDPLCQPSKIV
+780 

>member
-1 MASTRKRRYSQVND
+1 MASTRKRRYRQVND

-22 NQGGS
+22 NQAGS
-27 SSEQDTNDPRTG
+27 SSEQDTNNPRTG
-39 GREPCHWSRARG
+39 GREPRHWSRARG

-69 RRTESERRE
+69 RRTEIELRE
-78 TCQEKETHPLGYMA
+78 TFQEKETHPLGYMA
-92 LKKICDS
+92 LKEICDS

-110 NQSKRFEALLKC
+110 NKSKRFEALLNC

-163 LLHLSSFVR
+163 PLHLSSFVR
-172 KIPLHS
+172 KIQLHS
-178 ITDDKFQ
+178 ITDDNFQ
-185 PNDVILQLAET
+185 PDDVILQLAET
-196 FLVLLQRFGHDIVDT
+196 FLVLLQRFRHDIVDT
-211 TPLAELSEALEKLK
+211 TPIAELSEALEKLK
-225 SDFPLQVDTEMLEK
+225 SDVSLQVDTEMLER
-239 KVIRV
+239 KVILV
-244 KELRDEISRRRI
+244 KELRDEIIRRRI
-256 ESLRKREDESDLEP
+256 ESLRKQDDESALEP

-283 ADLNVHGKPFL
+283 ADLNVHDKPFL
-294 RANIVGGSYNDLEHY
+294 RANIVGGSYMDLEHY

-349 AKDVSVYRDVTI
+349 SKDVSVYRNVTV

-380 HRNVKRVNW
+380 HRSVRHVKW
-389 EKSKL
+389 EKSKQL
-394 FKFGS
+394 KFGS

-404 ADDFYNI
+404 ADDFYN
-411 LFATVENRS
+411 LVFATVENRNPG
-420 ASDLRCGELE
+420 DLRCGELE
-430 VRFEDIELEK
+430 VRFEGVQLEK
-440 LNQVIQENEKFDM
+440 LNEFIKEKKKFDM

-471 KIQPDDLPFQEHIV
+471 KIQPDELPFQEHIV

-508 IINKEVE
+508 ITDNEVE
-515 ENNIGLLLDN
+515 ENNGLLLHN
-525 NMEKDNDDN
+525 NMEGDNDDN

-546 VFRKW
+546 VLRKW
-551 DSDSDGSDWLP
+551 DSDSDGSEWLP
-562 VDPDVS
+562 VDPDVLL
-568 SEGSSASPDIDVFSM
+568 EYDSASLDIDDFSM
-583 EVLEDSPITSSED
+583 GESEDSPLTSSED
-596 SSFNLTF
+596 NLF
-603 RKSNLDFDDSVWLPA
+603 ELACKSNLDFEDNVLRSVDSNA
-618 DSDGTLES
+618 TLNS
-626 DSSLE
+626 DSSPS
-631 DGKIASD
+631 GVQAAPSAS
-638 SNVWASDDS
+638 NLASDDG

-652 GSDSFDD
+652 ESDAFDP

-669 EVDRESLGFNA
+669 ELHHESLGFNA
-680 SQMRAFKMALAKKI
+680 SQMRAFKIALAKKI

-720 SLWQEDG
+720 SLWQDEEE
-727 KLSPILMV
+727 LSPILMV

-750 KEGKITVRSRWFAML
+750 KEGKITIRSRWFAKL
-765 AEQLRDLHSVRYWVR
+765 AEQ
-780 IRSDPLCQPSKIV
+780 

>member
-39 GREPCHWSRARG
+39 GREPRHWSRARG

-69 RRTESERRE
+69 RRTEIELRE
-78 TCQEKETHPLGYMA
+78 TFQEKETHPLGYMA
-92 LKKICDS
+92 LKEICDS

-110 NQSKRFEALLKC
+110 NKSKRFEALLNC

-172 KIPLHS
+172 KIQLHS
-178 ITDDKFQ
+178 ITDDNFQ
-185 PNDVILQLAET
+185 PDDVILQLAET
-196 FLVLLQRFGHDIVDT
+196 FLVLLQRFRHDIVDT
-211 TPLAELSEALEKLK
+211 TPIAELSEALEKLK
-225 SDFPLQVDTEMLEK
+225 SDVSLQVDTEMLEK
-239 KVIRV
+239 KVILV
-244 KELRDEISRRRI
+244 KELRDEIIRRRI
-256 ESLRKREDESDLEP
+256 ESLRKQDDESALEP

-283 ADLNVHGKPFL
+283 ADLNVHDKPFL
-294 RANIVGGSYNDLEHY
+294 RANIVGGSYIDLEHY

-342 IDSGRKH
+342 IDSDRKH
-349 AKDVSVYRDVTI
+349 SKDVSVYRNVTV

-380 HRNVKRVNW
+380 HRSVRHVKW
-389 EKSKL
+389 EKSKQL
-394 FKFGS
+394 KFGS

-404 ADDFYNI
+404 ADDFYN
-411 LFATVENRS
+411 LVFATVENRNPG
-420 ASDLRCGELE
+420 DLRCGELE
-430 VRFEDIELEK
+430 VRFEGVQLEK
-440 LNQVIQENEKFDM
+440 LNEFIKEKKKFDM

-471 KIQPDDLPFQEHIV
+471 KIQPDELPFQEHIV

-508 IINKEVE
+508 ITDKEVE
-515 ENNIGLLLDN
+515 ENNIGLLLHN
-525 NMEKDNDDN
+525 NMEGDNDDN

-546 VFRKW
+546 VLRKW
-551 DSDSDGSDWLP
+551 DSDSDGSEWLP
-562 VDPDVS
+562 VDPDVLT
-568 SEGSSASPDIDVFSM
+568 ECDSASLDIDVFSM
-583 EVLEDSPITSSED
+583 GESEDSPLTSSED
-596 SSFNLTF
+596 MLFELAC
-603 RKSNLDFDDSVWLPA
+603 KSNLDFQDNVLRSVDSNA
-618 DSDGTLES
+618 TLNS
-626 DSSLE
+626 DSSPS
-631 DGKIASD
+631 GVQAAPSAS
-638 SNVWASDDS
+638 NLASDDG

-652 GSDSFDD
+652 ESDAFDP

-669 EVDRESLGFNA
+669 ELHHESLGFNA
-680 SQMRAFKMALAKKI
+680 SQMRAFKIALAKKI

-720 SLWQEDG
+720 SLWQDEEE
-727 KLSPILMV
+727 LSPILMV

-750 KEGKITVRSRWFAML
+750 KEGKITIRSRWFAKL
-765 AEQLRDLHSVRYWVR
+765 AEQ
-780 IRSDPLCQPSKIV
+780 

>member
-39 GREPCHWSRARG
+39 GREPRHWSRARG

-69 RRTESERRE
+69 RRTEIELRE
-78 TCQEKETHPLGYMA
+78 TFQEKETHPLGYMA
-92 LKKICDS
+92 LKEICDS

-110 NQSKRFEALLKC
+110 NKSKRFEALLNC

-172 KIPLHS
+172 KIQLHS
-178 ITDDKFQ
+178 ITDDNFQ
-185 PNDVILQLAET
+185 PDDVILQLAET
-196 FLVLLQRFGHDIVDT
+196 FLVLLQRFRHDTVDT
-211 TPLAELSEALEKLK
+211 TPIAELSEALEKLK
-225 SDFPLQVDTEMLEK
+225 SDVSLQVDTEMLEK
-239 KVIRV
+239 KVILV
-244 KELRDEISRRRI
+244 KELRDEIIRRRI
-256 ESLRKREDESDLEP
+256 ESLRKQDDESALEP

-283 ADLNVHGKPFL
+283 ADLNVHDKPFL
-294 RANIVGGSYNDLEHY
+294 RANIVGGSYIDLEHY

-342 IDSGRKH
+342 IDSDRKH
-349 AKDVSVYRDVTI
+349 SKDVSVYRNVTV

-380 HRNVKRVNW
+380 HRSVRHVKW
-389 EKSKL
+389 EKSKQL
-394 FKFGS
+394 KFGS

-404 ADDFYNI
+404 ADDFYN
-411 LFATVENRS
+411 LVFATVENRNPG
-420 ASDLRCGELE
+420 DLRCGELE
-430 VRFEDIELEK
+430 VRFEGVQLEK
-440 LNQVIQENEKFDM
+440 LNEFIKKKKKFDM

-471 KIQPDDLPFQEHIV
+471 KIQPDELPFQEHIV

-508 IINKEVE
+508 ITDKEVE
-515 ENNIGLLLDN
+515 ENNIGLLLHN
-525 NMEKDNDDN
+525 NMEGDNDDN

-546 VFRKW
+546 VLRKW
-551 DSDSDGSDWLP
+551 DSDSDGSEWLP
-562 VDPDVS
+562 VDPDVLT
-568 SEGSSASPDIDVFSM
+568 ECDSASLDIDVFSM
-583 EVLEDSPITSSED
+583 GESEDSPLTSSED
-596 SSFNLTF
+596 SLFELAC
-603 RKSNLDFDDSVWLPA
+603 KSNLDFEDNVLRSVDSNA
-618 DSDGTLES
+618 TLNS
-626 DSSLE
+626 DSSPS
-631 DGKIASD
+631 GVQAAPSAS
-638 SNVWASDDS
+638 NLASDDG

-652 GSDSFDD
+652 ESDAFDP

-669 EVDRESLGFNA
+669 ELHHESLGFNA
-680 SQMRAFKMALAKKI
+680 SQMRAFKIALAKKI

-720 SLWQEDG
+720 SLWQDEEE
-727 KLSPILMV
+727 LSPILMV

-750 KEGKITVRSRWFAML
+750 KEGKITIRSRWFAKL
-765 AEQLRDLHSVRYWVR
+765 AEQ
-780 IRSDPLCQPSKIV
+780 

>member
-27 SSEQDTNDPRTG
+27 SSEQDTNYPRTG
-39 GREPCHWSRARG
+39 GREPRHWSRARG

-69 RRTESERRE
+69 RRTEIELRE
-78 TCQEKETHPLGYMA
+78 TFQEKETHPLGYMA
-92 LKKICDS
+92 LKEICDS

-110 NQSKRFEALLKC
+110 NKSKRFEALLNC

-172 KIPLHS
+172 KIQLHS
-178 ITDDKFQ
+178 ITDDNFQ
-185 PNDVILQLAET
+185 PDDVILQLAET
-196 FLVLLQRFGHDIVDT
+196 FLVLLQRFRHDIVET
-211 TPLAELSEALEKLK
+211 TPIAELSEALEKLK
-225 SDFPLQVDTEMLEK
+225 SDVSLQVDTEMLEK
-239 KVIRV
+239 KVILV
-244 KELRDEISRRRI
+244 KELRDEIIRRRI
-256 ESLRKREDESDLEP
+256 ESLRKQDDESALEP

-283 ADLNVHGKPFL
+283 ADLNVHDKPFL
-294 RANIVGGSYNDLEHY
+294 RANIVGGSYIDLEHY

-342 IDSGRKH
+342 IDSDRKH
-349 AKDVSVYRDVTI
+349 SKDVSVYRNVTV

-380 HRNVKRVNW
+380 HRSVRHVKW
-389 EKSKL
+389 EKSKQL
-394 FKFGS
+394 KFGS

-404 ADDFYNI
+404 ADDFYN
-411 LFATVENRS
+411 LVFATVENRNPG
-420 ASDLRCGELE
+420 DLRCGELE
-430 VRFEDIELEK
+430 VRFEGVQLEK
-440 LNQVIQENEKFDM
+440 LNEFIKEKKKFDM

-471 KIQPDDLPFQEHIV
+471 KIQPDELPFQEHIV

-508 IINKEVE
+508 ITDKEVE
-515 ENNIGLLLDN
+515 ENNIGLLLHN
-525 NMEKDNDDN
+525 NMEGDNDDN

-546 VFRKW
+546 VLRKW
-551 DSDSDGSDWLP
+551 DSDSDGSEWLP
-562 VDPDVS
+562 VDPDVLT
-568 SEGSSASPDIDVFSM
+568 ECDSASLDIDVFSM
-583 EVLEDSPITSSED
+583 GESEDSPLTSSED
-596 SSFNLTF
+596 SLFELAC
-603 RKSNLDFDDSVWLPA
+603 KSNLDFEDNVLRSVDSNAILN
-618 DSDGTLES
+618 S
-626 DSSLE
+626 DSSPS
-631 DGKIASD
+631 GVQAAPSAS
-638 SNVWASDDS
+638 NLASDDG

-652 GSDSFDD
+652 ESDAFDP

-669 EVDRESLGFNA
+669 ELHHESLGFNA
-680 SQMRAFKMALAKKI
+680 SQMRAFKIALAKKI

-720 SLWQEDG
+720 SLWQDEEE
-727 KLSPILMV
+727 LSPILMV

-750 KEGKITVRSRWFAML
+750 KEGKITIRSRWFAKL
-765 AEQLRDLHSVRYWVR
+765 AEQ
-780 IRSDPLCQPSKIV
+780 

>member
-27 SSEQDTNDPRTG
+27 SSEQDTSDPRTG
-39 GREPCHWSRARG
+39 GREPRHWSRARG
-51 RRARGRSR
+51 RIARGRSR

-69 RRTESERRE
+69 RRTEIELRE
-78 TCQEKETHPLGYMA
+78 TFQEKETHPLGYMA
-92 LKKICDS
+92 LKEICDS

-110 NQSKRFEALLKC
+110 NKSKRFEALLNC

-172 KIPLHS
+172 KIQLHS
-178 ITDDKFQ
+178 ITDDNFQ
-185 PNDVILQLAET
+185 PDDVILQLAET
-196 FLVLLQRFGHDIVDT
+196 FLVLLQRFRHDIVDT
-211 TPLAELSEALEKLK
+211 TPIAELSEALEKLK
-225 SDFPLQVDTEMLEK
+225 SDVSLQADTEMLEK
-239 KVIRV
+239 KVILV
-244 KELRDEISRRRI
+244 KELRDEIIRRRI
-256 ESLRKREDESDLEP
+256 ESLRKQDDESALEP

-283 ADLNVHGKPFL
+283 ADLNVHDKPFL
-294 RANIVGGSYNDLEHY
+294 RANIVGGSYIDLEHY

-349 AKDVSVYRDVTI
+349 SKDVSVYRNVTV

-380 HRNVKRVNW
+380 HRSVRHVKW
-389 EKSKL
+389 EKSKQL
-394 FKFGS
+394 KFGS

-404 ADDFYNI
+404 ADDFYN
-411 LFATVENRS
+411 LVFATVENRNPG
-420 ASDLRCGELE
+420 DLRCGELE
-430 VRFEDIELEK
+430 VRFEGVQLEK
-440 LNQVIQENEKFDM
+440 LNEFIKEKKKFDM

-471 KIQPDDLPFQEHIV
+471 KIQPDELPFQEHIV

-508 IINKEVE
+508 ITDKEVE
-515 ENNIGLLLDN
+515 ENNIGLLLHN
-525 NMEKDNDDN
+525 NMEGDNDDN

-546 VFRKW
+546 VLRKW
-551 DSDSDGSDWLP
+551 DSDSDGSEWLP
-562 VDPDVS
+562 VDPDVLT
-568 SEGSSASPDIDVFSM
+568 ECDSASLDIDVFSM
-583 EVLEDSPITSSED
+583 GESEDSPLTSSED
-596 SSFNLTF
+596 SLFELAC
-603 RKSNLDFDDSVWLPA
+603 KSNLDFEDNVLRSVDSNA
-618 DSDGTLES
+618 TLNS
-626 DSSLE
+626 DSSPS
-631 DGKIASD
+631 GVQAAPSAS
-638 SNVWASDDS
+638 NLASDDG

-652 GSDSFDD
+652 ESDAFDP

-669 EVDRESLGFNA
+669 ELHHESLGFNA
-680 SQMRAFKMALAKKI
+680 SQMRAFKIALAKKI

-720 SLWQEDG
+720 SLWQDEEE
-727 KLSPILMV
+727 LSPILMV

-750 KEGKITVRSRWFAML
+750 KEGKITIRSRWFAKL
-765 AEQLRDLHSVRYWVR
+765 AEQ
-780 IRSDPLCQPSKIV
+780 

>member
-1 MASTRKRRYSQVND
+1 MASTRKRRYSQVNN
-15 SSEPRWG
+15 SSKQRWG
-22 NQGGS
+22 NQGER
-27 SSEQDTNDPRTG
+27 SSEQDTNIPRTR
-39 GREPCHWSRARG
+39 GREPRHWDRARG
-51 RRARGRSR
+51 RRAPGRSR
-59 HVPALAPPKR
+59 QVPAPAPPKR
-69 RRTESERRE
+69 RRTEIELRE
-78 TCQEKETHPLGYMA
+78 TFQEKETHPLGYMA
-92 LKKICDS
+92 LKEICDS

-110 NQSKRFEALLKC
+110 NKSKRFEALLNC

-172 KIPLHS
+172 KIQLHS
-178 ITDDKFQ
+178 ITDDNFQ
-185 PNDVILQLAET
+185 PDDVILQLAET
-196 FLVLLQRFGHDIVDT
+196 FLVLLQRFRHDIVDT
-211 TPLAELSEALEKLK
+211 TPIAELSEALEKLK
-225 SDFPLQVDTEMLEK
+225 SDVSLQVDTEMLEK
-239 KVIRV
+239 KVILV
-244 KELRDEISRRRI
+244 KELRDEIIRRRI
-256 ESLRKREDESDLEP
+256 ESLRKQDDESALEP

-283 ADLNVHGKPFL
+283 GDLNVHDKPFL
-294 RANIVGGSYNDLEHY
+294 RANIVGGSYIDLEHY

-328 IKELRRKDNNRGAS
+328 IKELRWKDNNRGAS

-349 AKDVSVYRDVTI
+349 SKDVSVYRNVTV

-380 HRNVKRVNW
+380 HRSVRHVKW
-389 EKSKL
+389 EKSKQL
-394 FKFGS
+394 KFGS

-404 ADDFYNI
+404 ADDFYN
-411 LFATVENRS
+411 LVFATVENRNPG
-420 ASDLRCGELE
+420 DLRCGELE
-430 VRFEDIELEK
+430 VRFEGVQLEK
-440 LNQVIQENEKFDM
+440 LNEFIKEKKKFDM

-471 KIQPDDLPFQEHIV
+471 KIQPDELPFQEHIV

-508 IINKEVE
+508 ITDNEVA
-515 ENNIGLLLDN
+515 ENNGLLLHN
-525 NMEKDNDDN
+525 NMEGDNDDN

-546 VFRKW
+546 VLRKW
-551 DSDSDGSDWLP
+551 DSDSDGSEWPP
-562 VDPDVS
+562 VDPDVLP
-568 SEGSSASPDIDVFSM
+568 EYDSASLDIDDFSM
-583 EVLEDSPITSSED
+583 GESEDSPLTSSED
-596 SSFNLTF
+596 SLFELAC
-603 RKSNLDFDDSVWLPA
+603 KSNLDFEDNVLRSVDSNA
-618 DSDGTLES
+618 TLNS
-626 DSSLE
+626 DSSPS
-631 DGKIASD
+631 GVQAAPSAS
-638 SNVWASDDS
+638 NLASDDG

-652 GSDSFDD
+652 ESDAFDPW
-659 GPEVVNIYDL
+659 PEVVNIYDL
-669 EVDRESLGFNA
+669 ELHHESLGFNA
-680 SQMRAFKMALAKKI
+680 SQMRAFKIALAKKI

-720 SLWQEDG
+720 SLWQDEEE
-727 KLSPILMV
+727 LSPILMV

-750 KEGKITVRSRWFAML
+750 KEGKITIRSRWFAKL
-765 AEQLRDLHSVRYWVR
+765 AEQ
-780 IRSDPLCQPSKIV
+780 

>member
-39 GREPCHWSRARG
+39 GREPRHWSRARG

-59 HVPALAPPKR
+59 HVSALAPPKR
-69 RRTESERRE
+69 RRTEIELRE
-78 TCQEKETHPLGYMA
+78 TFQEKETHPLGYMA
-92 LKKICDS
+92 LKEICDS

-110 NQSKRFEALLKC
+110 NKSKRFEALLNC

-172 KIPLHS
+172 KIQLHS
-178 ITDDKFQ
+178 ITDDNFQ
-185 PNDVILQLAET
+185 PDDVILQLAET
-196 FLVLLQRFGHDIVDT
+196 FLVLLQRFRHDTVDT
-211 TPLAELSEALEKLK
+211 TPIAELSEALEKLK
-225 SDFPLQVDTEMLEK
+225 SDVSLQVDTEMLEK
-239 KVIRV
+239 KVILV
-244 KELRDEISRRRI
+244 KELRDEIIRRRI
-256 ESLRKREDESDLEP
+256 ESLRKQDDESALEP

-283 ADLNVHGKPFL
+283 ADLNVHDKPFL
-294 RANIVGGSYNDLEHY
+294 RANIVGGSYIDLEHY

-342 IDSGRKH
+342 IDSDRKH
-349 AKDVSVYRDVTI
+349 SKDVSVYRNVTV

-380 HRNVKRVNW
+380 HRSVRHVKW
-389 EKSKL
+389 EKSKQL
-394 FKFGS
+394 KFGS

-404 ADDFYNI
+404 ADDFYN
-411 LFATVENRS
+411 LVFATVENRNPG
-420 ASDLRCGELE
+420 DLRCGELE
-430 VRFEDIELEK
+430 VRFEGVQLEK
-440 LNQVIQENEKFDM
+440 LNEFIKEKKKFDM

-471 KIQPDDLPFQEHIV
+471 KIQPDELPFQEHIV

-508 IINKEVE
+508 ITDKEVE
-515 ENNIGLLLDN
+515 ENNIGLLLHN
-525 NMEKDNDDN
+525 NMEGDNDDN

-546 VFRKW
+546 VLRKW
-551 DSDSDGSDWLP
+551 DSDSDGSEWLP
-562 VDPDVS
+562 VDPDVLT
-568 SEGSSASPDIDVFSM
+568 ECDSASLDIDVFSM
-583 EVLEDSPITSSED
+583 GESEDSPLTSSED
-596 SSFNLTF
+596 SLFELAC
-603 RKSNLDFDDSVWLPA
+603 KSNLDFEDNVLRSVDSNA
-618 DSDGTLES
+618 TLNS
-626 DSSLE
+626 DSSPS
-631 DGKIASD
+631 GVQAAPSAS
-638 SNVWASDDS
+638 NLASDDG

-652 GSDSFDD
+652 ESDAFDP

-669 EVDRESLGFNA
+669 ELHHESLGFNA
-680 SQMRAFKMALAKKI
+680 SQMRAFKIALAKKI

-720 SLWQEDG
+720 SLWQDEEE
-727 KLSPILMV
+727 LSPILMV

-750 KEGKITVRSRWFAML
+750 KEGKITIRSRWFAKL
-765 AEQLRDLHSVRYWVR
+765 AEQ
-780 IRSDPLCQPSKIV
+780 

>member
-39 GREPCHWSRARG
+39 GREPRHWSRARG

-69 RRTESERRE
+69 RRTEIELRE
-78 TCQEKETHPLGYMA
+78 TFQEKETYPLGYMA
-92 LKKICDS
+92 LKEICDS

-110 NQSKRFEALLKC
+110 NKSKRFEALLNC

-172 KIPLHS
+172 KIQLHS
-178 ITDDKFQ
+178 ITDDNFQ
-185 PNDVILQLAET
+185 PDDVILQLAET
-196 FLVLLQRFGHDIVDT
+196 FLVLLQRFRHDTVDT
-211 TPLAELSEALEKLK
+211 TPIAELSEALEKLK
-225 SDFPLQVDTEMLEK
+225 SDVSLQVDTEMLEK
-239 KVIRV
+239 KVILV
-244 KELRDEISRRRI
+244 KELRDEIIRRRI
-256 ESLRKREDESDLEP
+256 ESLRKQDDESALEP

-283 ADLNVHGKPFL
+283 ADLNVHDKPFL
-294 RANIVGGSYNDLEHY
+294 RANIVGGSYIDLEHY

-342 IDSGRKH
+342 IDSDRKH
-349 AKDVSVYRDVTI
+349 SKDVSVYRNVTV

-380 HRNVKRVNW
+380 HRSVRHVKW
-389 EKSKL
+389 EKSKQL
-394 FKFGS
+394 KFGS

-404 ADDFYNI
+404 ADDFYN
-411 LFATVENRS
+411 LVFATVENRNPG
-420 ASDLRCGELE
+420 DLRCGELE
-430 VRFEDIELEK
+430 VRFEGVQLEK
-440 LNQVIQENEKFDM
+440 LNEFIKEKKKFDM

-471 KIQPDDLPFQEHIV
+471 KIQPDELPFQEHIV

-508 IINKEVE
+508 ITDKEVE
-515 ENNIGLLLDN
+515 ENNIGLLLHN
-525 NMEKDNDDN
+525 NMEGDNDDN

-546 VFRKW
+546 VLRKW
-551 DSDSDGSDWLP
+551 DSDSDGSEWLP
-562 VDPDVS
+562 VDPDVLT
-568 SEGSSASPDIDVFSM
+568 ECDSASLDIDVFSM
-583 EVLEDSPITSSED
+583 GESEDSPLTSSED
-596 SSFNLTF
+596 SLFELAC
-603 RKSNLDFDDSVWLPA
+603 KSNLDFEDNVLRSVDSNA
-618 DSDGTLES
+618 TLNS
-626 DSSLE
+626 DSSPS
-631 DGKIASD
+631 GVQAAPSAS
-638 SNVWASDDS
+638 NLASDDG

-652 GSDSFDD
+652 ESDAFDP

-669 EVDRESLGFNA
+669 ELHHESLGFNA
-680 SQMRAFKMALAKKI
+680 SQMRAFKIALAKKI

-720 SLWQEDG
+720 SLWQDEEE
-727 KLSPILMV
+727 LSPILMV

-750 KEGKITVRSRWFAML
+750 KEGKITIRSRWFAKL
-765 AEQLRDLHSVRYWVR
+765 AEQ
-780 IRSDPLCQPSKIV
+780 

>member
-1 MASTRKRRYSQVND
+1 MASTRKRRYSQVNN
-15 SSEPRWG
+15 SSKQRWG
-22 NQGGS
+22 NQGER
-27 SSEQDTNDPRTG
+27 SSEQDTNIPRTR
-39 GREPCHWSRARG
+39 GREPRHWDRARG
-51 RRARGRSR
+51 RRAPGRSR
-59 HVPALAPPKR
+59 QVPAPAPPKR
-69 RRTESERRE
+69 RRTEIELRE
-78 TCQEKETHPLGYMA
+78 TFQEKETHPLGYMA
-92 LKKICDS
+92 LKEICDS

-110 NQSKRFEALLKC
+110 NKSKRFEALLKC
-122 TEIRPDLMKLIIRAV
+122 AEIRPDLMKLIIRAV

-163 LLHLSSFVR
+163 LLHLFSFVR

-196 FLVLLQRFGHDIVDT
+196 FLVLLQRFRHDTVDT
-211 TPLAELSEALEKLK
+211 TPIAELSEALEKLK
-225 SDFPLQVDTEMLEK
+225 SDVSLQVDTEMLEK
-239 KVIRV
+239 KVILV
-244 KELRDEISRRRI
+244 KELRDEIIRRRI
-256 ESLRKREDESDLEP
+256 ESLRKQDDESALEP

-283 ADLNVHGKPFL
+283 ADLNVHDKPFL
-294 RANIVGGSYNDLEHY
+294 RANIVGGSYIDLEHY

-328 IKELRRKDNNRGAS
+328 IKELRWKDNNRGAS

-349 AKDVSVYRDVTI
+349 SKDVSVYRNVTV

-380 HRNVKRVNW
+380 HRSVRHVKW
-389 EKSKL
+389 EKSKQL
-394 FKFGS
+394 KFGS

-404 ADDFYNI
+404 ADDFYN
-411 LFATVENRS
+411 LVFATVENRNPG
-420 ASDLRCGELE
+420 DLRCGELE
-430 VRFEDIELEK
+430 VRFEGVQLEK
-440 LNQVIQENEKFDM
+440 LNEFIKEKKKFDM

-471 KIQPDDLPFQEHIV
+471 KIQPDELPFQEHIV

-508 IINKEVE
+508 ITDNEVE
-515 ENNIGLLLDN
+515 ENKGLLLHN
-525 NMEKDNDDN
+525 NMEGDNDDN

-546 VFRKW
+546 VLRKW
-551 DSDSDGSDWLP
+551 DSDSDGSEWLP
-562 VDPDVS
+562 VDPDVLP
-568 SEGSSASPDIDVFSM
+568 EYDSASLDIDDFSM
-583 EVLEDSPITSSED
+583 GESEDSPLTSSED
-596 SSFNLTF
+596 SLFELAC
-603 RKSNLDFDDSVWLPA
+603 KSNLDFEDNVLRSVDSNA
-618 DSDGTLES
+618 TLNS
-626 DSSLE
+626 DSSPS
-631 DGKIASD
+631 GVQAAPSAS
-638 SNVWASDDS
+638 NLASDDG

-652 GSDSFDD
+652 ESDAFDPW
-659 GPEVVNIYDL
+659 PEVVNIYDL
-669 EVDRESLGFNA
+669 ELHHESLGFNA
-680 SQMRAFKMALAKKI
+680 SQMRAFKIALAKKI

-720 SLWQEDG
+720 SLWQDEEER
-727 KLSPILMV
+727 SPILMV

-750 KEGKITVRSRWFAML
+750 KEGKITIRSRWFAKL
-765 AEQLRDLHSVRYWVR
+765 AEQ
-780 IRSDPLCQPSKIV
+780 

>member
-1 MASTRKRRYSQVND
+1 
-15 SSEPRWG
+15 
-22 NQGGS
+22 
-27 SSEQDTNDPRTG
+27 
-39 GREPCHWSRARG
+39 
-51 RRARGRSR
+51 
-59 HVPALAPPKR
+59 
-69 RRTESERRE
+69 
-78 TCQEKETHPLGYMA
+78 MA
-92 LKKICDS
+92 LKEICDS

-110 NQSKRFEALLKC
+110 NKSKRFEALLNC

-172 KIPLHS
+172 KIQLHS
-178 ITDDKFQ
+178 ITDDNFQ
-185 PNDVILQLAET
+185 PDDVILQLAET
-196 FLVLLQRFGHDIVDT
+196 FLVLLQRFRHDIVDT
-211 TPLAELSEALEKLK
+211 TPIAELSEALEKLK
-225 SDFPLQVDTEMLEK
+225 SDVSLQVDTEMLEK
-239 KVIRV
+239 KVILV
-244 KELRDEISRRRI
+244 KELRDEIIRRRI
-256 ESLRKREDESDLEP
+256 ESLRKQDDESALEP

-283 ADLNVHGKPFL
+283 ADLNVHDKPFL
-294 RANIVGGSYNDLEHY
+294 RANIVGGSYIDLEHY

-342 IDSGRKH
+342 IDSDRKH
-349 AKDVSVYRDVTI
+349 SKDVSVYRNVTV

-380 HRNVKRVNW
+380 HRSVRHVKW
-389 EKSKL
+389 EKSKQL
-394 FKFGS
+394 KFGS

-404 ADDFYNI
+404 ADDFYN
-411 LFATVENRS
+411 LVFATVENRNPG
-420 ASDLRCGELE
+420 DLRCGELE
-430 VRFEDIELEK
+430 VRFEGVQLEK
-440 LNQVIQENEKFDM
+440 LNEFIKEKKKFDM

-471 KIQPDDLPFQEHIV
+471 KIQPDELPFQEHIV

-508 IINKEVE
+508 ITDKEVE
-515 ENNIGLLLDN
+515 ENNIGLLLHN
-525 NMEKDNDDN
+525 NMEGDNDDN

-546 VFRKW
+546 VLRKW
-551 DSDSDGSDWLP
+551 DSDSDGSEWLP
-562 VDPDVS
+562 VDPDVLT
-568 SEGSSASPDIDVFSM
+568 ECDSASLDIDVFSM
-583 EVLEDSPITSSED
+583 GESEDSPLTSSED
-596 SSFNLTF
+596 MLFELAC
-603 RKSNLDFDDSVWLPA
+603 KSNLDFQDNVLRSVDSNA
-618 DSDGTLES
+618 TLNS
-626 DSSLE
+626 DSSPS
-631 DGKIASD
+631 GVQAAPSAS
-638 SNVWASDDS
+638 NLASDDG

-652 GSDSFDD
+652 ESDAFDP

-669 EVDRESLGFNA
+669 ELHHESLGFNA
-680 SQMRAFKMALAKKI
+680 SQMRAFKIALAKKI

-720 SLWQEDG
+720 SLWQDEEE
-727 KLSPILMV
+727 LSPILMV

-750 KEGKITVRSRWFAML
+750 KEGKITIRSRWFAKL
-765 AEQLRDLHSVRYWVR
+765 AEQ
-780 IRSDPLCQPSKIV
+780 

>member
-371 VYRIRFDWL
+371 VYRIRFDCL

-389 EKSKL
+389 EKVNCS
-394 FKFGS
+394 S
-399 LLCLS
+399 LAL
-404 ADDFYNI
+404 
-411 LFATVENRS
+411 
-420 ASDLRCGELE
+420 
-430 VRFEDIELEK
+430 
-440 LNQVIQENEKFDM
+440 
-453 VESPAFFE
+453 
-461 TYRHVLEGLQ
+461 
-471 KIQPDDLPFQEHIV
+471 
-485 KCNRN
+485 
-490 VGPPGYESKTNGF
+490 F
-503 FVMSD
+503 FVFQPMIF
-508 IINKEVE
+508 II
-515 ENNIGLLLDN
+515 
-525 NMEKDNDDN
+525 
-534 QSASTEDSFRGW
+534 
-546 VFRKW
+546 
-551 DSDSDGSDWLP
+551 
-562 VDPDVS
+562 
-568 SEGSSASPDIDVFSM
+568 
-583 EVLEDSPITSSED
+583 
-596 SSFNLTF
+596 
-603 RKSNLDFDDSVWLPA
+603 
-618 DSDGTLES
+618 
-626 DSSLE
+626 
-631 DGKIASD
+631 
-638 SNVWASDDS
+638 
-647 SEASE
+647 
-652 GSDSFDD
+652 
-659 GPEVVNIYDL
+659 
-669 EVDRESLGFNA
+669 
-680 SQMRAFKMALAKKI
+680 
-694 AVIQGPPGTGKTYV
+694 
-708 GQKIARVLLQSA
+708 
-720 SLWQEDG
+720 
-727 KLSPILMV
+727 
-735 SYTNHALDEFLEGLP
+735 SY
-750 KEGKITVRSRWFAML
+750 
-765 AEQLRDLHSVRYWVR
+765 LRR
-780 IRSDPLCQPSKIV
+780 SKIVVQVIFAAVSLKYALRALSWRR

>member
-39 GREPCHWSRARG
+39 GREPRHWSRARG

-69 RRTESERRE
+69 RRTEIELRE
-78 TCQEKETHPLGYMA
+78 TFQEKETHPLGYMA
-92 LKKICDS
+92 LKEICDS

-110 NQSKRFEALLKC
+110 NKSKRFEALLNC

-172 KIPLHS
+172 KIQLHS
-178 ITDDKFQ
+178 ITDDNFQ
-185 PNDVILQLAET
+185 PDDVILQLAET
-196 FLVLLQRFGHDIVDT
+196 FLVLLQRFRRDIVDT
-211 TPLAELSEALEKLK
+211 TPIAELSEALEKLK
-225 SDFPLQVDTEMLEK
+225 SDVSLQVDTEMLEK
-239 KVIRV
+239 KVILV
-244 KELRDEISRRRI
+244 KELRDEIIRRRI
-256 ESLRKREDESDLEP
+256 ESLRKQDDESALEP

-283 ADLNVHGKPFL
+283 ADLNVHDKPFL
-294 RANIVGGSYNDLEHY
+294 RANIVGGSYIDLEHY

-342 IDSGRKH
+342 IDSDRKH
-349 AKDVSVYRDVTI
+349 SKDVSVYRNVTV

-380 HRNVKRVNW
+380 HRSVRHVKW
-389 EKSKL
+389 EKSKQL
-394 FKFGS
+394 KFGS

-404 ADDFYNI
+404 ADDFYN
-411 LFATVENRS
+411 LVFATVENRNPG
-420 ASDLRCGELE
+420 DLRCGELE
-430 VRFEDIELEK
+430 VRFEGVQLEK
-440 LNQVIQENEKFDM
+440 LNEFIKEKKKFDM

-471 KIQPDDLPFQEHIV
+471 KIQPDELPFQEHIV

-508 IINKEVE
+508 ITDKEVE
-515 ENNIGLLLDN
+515 ENNIGLLLHN
-525 NMEKDNDDN
+525 NMEGDNDDN

-546 VFRKW
+546 VLRKW
-551 DSDSDGSDWLP
+551 DSDSDGSEWLP
-562 VDPDVS
+562 VDPDVLT
-568 SEGSSASPDIDVFSM
+568 ECDSASLDIDVFSM
-583 EVLEDSPITSSED
+583 GESEDSPLTSSED
-596 SSFNLTF
+596 SLFELAC
-603 RKSNLDFDDSVWLPA
+603 KSNLDFEDNVLRSVDSNA
-618 DSDGTLES
+618 TLNS
-626 DSSLE
+626 DSSPS
-631 DGKIASD
+631 GVQAAPSAS
-638 SNVWASDDS
+638 NLASDDG

-652 GSDSFDD
+652 ESDAFDP

-669 EVDRESLGFNA
+669 ELHHESLGFNA
-680 SQMRAFKMALAKKI
+680 SQMRAFKIALAKKI

-720 SLWQEDG
+720 SLWQDEDE
-727 KLSPILMV
+727 LSPILMV

-750 KEGKITVRSRWFAML
+750 KEGKITIRSRWFAKL
-765 AEQLRDLHSVRYWVR
+765 AEQ
-780 IRSDPLCQPSKIV
+780 

>member
-39 GREPCHWSRARG
+39 GREPRHWSRARG

-69 RRTESERRE
+69 RRTEIELRE
-78 TCQEKETHPLGYMA
+78 TFQEKETHPLGYMA
-92 LKKICDS
+92 LKEICDS

-110 NQSKRFEALLKC
+110 NKSKRFEALLNC

-172 KIPLHS
+172 KIQLHS
-178 ITDDKFQ
+178 ITDDNFQ
-185 PNDVILQLAET
+185 PDDVILQLAET
-196 FLVLLQRFGHDIVDT
+196 FLVLLQRFRHDTVDT
-211 TPLAELSEALEKLK
+211 TPIAELSEALEKLK
-225 SDFPLQVDTEMLEK
+225 SDVSLQVDTEMLEK
-239 KVIRV
+239 KVILV
-244 KELRDEISRRRI
+244 KELRDEIIRRRI
-256 ESLRKREDESDLEP
+256 ESLRKQDDESALEP

-283 ADLNVHGKPFL
+283 ADLNVHDKPFL
-294 RANIVGGSYNDLEHY
+294 RANIVGGSYIDLEHY

-342 IDSGRKH
+342 IDSDRKH
-349 AKDVSVYRDVTI
+349 SKDVSVYRNVTV

-380 HRNVKRVNW
+380 HRSVRHVKW
-389 EKSKL
+389 EKSKQL
-394 FKFGS
+394 KFGS

-404 ADDFYNI
+404 ADDFYN
-411 LFATVENRS
+411 LVFATVENRNPG
-420 ASDLRCGELE
+420 DLRCGELE
-430 VRFEDIELEK
+430 VRFEGVQLEK
-440 LNQVIQENEKFDM
+440 LNEFIKEKKKFDM

-471 KIQPDDLPFQEHIV
+471 KIQPDELPFQEHIV

-508 IINKEVE
+508 ITDKEVE
-515 ENNIGLLLDN
+515 ENNIGLLLHN
-525 NMEKDNDDN
+525 NMEGDNDDN

-546 VFRKW
+546 VLRKW
-551 DSDSDGSDWLP
+551 DSDSDGSEWLP
-562 VDPDVS
+562 VDPDVLT
-568 SEGSSASPDIDVFSM
+568 ECDSASLDIDVFSM
-583 EVLEDSPITSSED
+583 GESEDSPLTSSED
-596 SSFNLTF
+596 SLFELAC
-603 RKSNLDFDDSVWLPA
+603 KSNLDFEDNVLRSVDSNA
-618 DSDGTLES
+618 TLNS
-626 DSSLE
+626 DSSPS
-631 DGKIASD
+631 GVQAAPSAS
-638 SNVWASDDS
+638 NLASDDG

-652 GSDSFDD
+652 ESDAFDP

-669 EVDRESLGFNA
+669 ELHHESLGFNA
-680 SQMRAFKMALAKKI
+680 SQMRAFKIALAKKI
-694 AVIQGPPGTGKTYV
+694 AVIQVPPGTGKTYV

-720 SLWQEDG
+720 SLWQDEEE
-727 KLSPILMV
+727 LSPILMV

-750 KEGKITVRSRWFAML
+750 KEGKITIRSRWFAKL
-765 AEQLRDLHSVRYWVR
+765 AEQ
-780 IRSDPLCQPSKIV
+780 

>member
-39 GREPCHWSRARG
+39 GREPRHWSRARG

-69 RRTESERRE
+69 RRTESERGE
-78 TCQEKETHPLGYMA
+78 TFQEKETHPLGYMA
-92 LKKICDS
+92 LKEICDS

-110 NQSKRFEALLKC
+110 NKSKRFEALLNC

-172 KIPLHS
+172 KIQLHS
-178 ITDDKFQ
+178 ITDDNFQ
-185 PNDVILQLAET
+185 PDDVILQLAET
-196 FLVLLQRFGHDIVDT
+196 FLVLLQRFRHDIVDT
-211 TPLAELSEALEKLK
+211 TPIAELSEALEKLK
-225 SDFPLQVDTEMLEK
+225 SDVSLQVDTEMLEK
-239 KVIRV
+239 KVILV
-244 KELRDEISRRRI
+244 KELRDEIIRRRI
-256 ESLRKREDESDLEP
+256 ESLRKQDDESALEP

-283 ADLNVHGKPFL
+283 ADLNVHDKPFL
-294 RANIVGGSYNDLEHY
+294 RANIVGGSYIDLEHY
-309 LDVQFRLMREDFI
+309 LDVQFRLMREDFV

-328 IKELRRKDNNRGAS
+328 IKELRWKDNNRGAS

-349 AKDVSVYRDVTI
+349 SKDVSVYRNVTV

-380 HRNVKRVNW
+380 HRSVRHVKW
-389 EKSKL
+389 EKSKQL
-394 FKFGS
+394 KFGS

-404 ADDFYNI
+404 ADDFYN
-411 LFATVENRS
+411 LVFATVENRNPG
-420 ASDLRCGELE
+420 DLRCGELE
-430 VRFEDIELEK
+430 VRFEGVQLEK
-440 LNQVIQENEKFDM
+440 LNEFIKEKKKFDM

-471 KIQPDDLPFQEHIV
+471 KIQPDELPFQEHIV

-508 IINKEVE
+508 ITDNEVE
-515 ENNIGLLLDN
+515 ENNGLLLHN
-525 NMEKDNDDN
+525 NMEGDNDDN

-546 VFRKW
+546 VLRKW
-551 DSDSDGSDWLP
+551 DSDSDGSEWLP
-562 VDPDVS
+562 VDPDVLL
-568 SEGSSASPDIDVFSM
+568 EYDSASLDIDDFSM
-583 EVLEDSPITSSED
+583 GESEDSPLTSSED
-596 SSFNLTF
+596 MLFELAC
-603 RKSNLDFDDSVWLPA
+603 KSNLDFQDNVLRSVDSNA
-618 DSDGTLES
+618 TLNS
-626 DSSLE
+626 DSSPS
-631 DGKIASD
+631 GVQAAPSAS
-638 SNVWASDDS
+638 NLASDDG

-652 GSDSFDD
+652 ESDAFDPW
-659 GPEVVNIYDL
+659 PEVVNIYDL
-669 EVDRESLGFNA
+669 ELHHESLGFNA
-680 SQMRAFKMALAKKI
+680 SQMRAFKIALAKKI

-720 SLWQEDG
+720 SLWQDEEE
-727 KLSPILMV
+727 LSPILMV

-750 KEGKITVRSRWFAML
+750 KEGKITIRSRWFAKL
-765 AEQLRDLHSVRYWVR
+765 AEQ
-780 IRSDPLCQPSKIV
+780 

>member
-39 GREPCHWSRARG
+39 GREPRHWSRARG

-69 RRTESERRE
+69 RRTEIELRE
-78 TCQEKETHPLGYMA
+78 TFQEKETHPLGYMA
-92 LKKICDS
+92 LKEICDS

-110 NQSKRFEALLKC
+110 NKSKRFEALLNC

-172 KIPLHS
+172 KIQLHS
-178 ITDDKFQ
+178 ITDDNFQ
-185 PNDVILQLAET
+185 PDDVILQLAET
-196 FLVLLQRFGHDIVDT
+196 FLVLLQRFRHDTVDT
-211 TPLAELSEALEKLK
+211 TPIAELSEALEKLK
-225 SDFPLQVDTEMLEK
+225 SDVSLQVDTEMLEK
-239 KVIRV
+239 KVILV
-244 KELRDEISRRRI
+244 KELRDEIIRRRI
-256 ESLRKREDESDLEP
+256 ESLRKQDDESALEP

-283 ADLNVHGKPFL
+283 ADLNVHDKPFL
-294 RANIVGGSYNDLEHY
+294 RANIVGGSYIDLEHY

-342 IDSGRKH
+342 IDSDRKH
-349 AKDVSVYRDVTI
+349 SKDVSVYRNVTV

-380 HRNVKRVNW
+380 HRSVRHVKW
-389 EKSKL
+389 EKSKQL
-394 FKFGS
+394 KFGS

-404 ADDFYNI
+404 ADDFYN
-411 LFATVENRS
+411 LVFATVENRNPG
-420 ASDLRCGELE
+420 DLRCGELE
-430 VRFEDIELEK
+430 VRFEGVQLEK
-440 LNQVIQENEKFDM
+440 LNEFIKEKKKFDM

-471 KIQPDDLPFQEHIV
+471 KIQPDELPFQEHIV

-508 IINKEVE
+508 ITDKEVE
-515 ENNIGLLLDN
+515 ENNIGLLLHN
-525 NMEKDNDDN
+525 NMEGDNDDN

-546 VFRKW
+546 VLRKW
-551 DSDSDGSDWLP
+551 DSDSDGSEWLP
-562 VDPDVS
+562 VDPDVLT
-568 SEGSSASPDIDVFSM
+568 ECDSASLDIDVFSM
-583 EVLEDSPITSSED
+583 GESEDSPLTSSED
-596 SSFNLTF
+596 SLFELAC
-603 RKSNLDFDDSVWLPA
+603 KSNLDFEDNVLRSVDSNA
-618 DSDGTLES
+618 TLNS
-626 DSSLE
+626 DSSPS
-631 DGKIASD
+631 GVQAAPSAS
-638 SNVWASDDS
+638 NLASDDG

-652 GSDSFDD
+652 ESDAFDP

-669 EVDRESLGFNA
+669 ELHHESLGFNA
-680 SQMRAFKMALAKKI
+680 SQMRAFKIALAKKI

-708 GQKIARVLLQSA
+708 G
-720 SLWQEDG
+720 
-727 KLSPILMV
+727 
-735 SYTNHALDEFLEGLP
+735 
-750 KEGKITVRSRWFAML
+750 
-765 AEQLRDLHSVRYWVR
+765 
-780 IRSDPLCQPSKIV
+780 

>member
-39 GREPCHWSRARG
+39 GREPRHWSRARG

-69 RRTESERRE
+69 RRTEIELRE
-78 TCQEKETHPLGYMA
+78 TFQEKETHPLGYMA
-92 LKKICDS
+92 LKEICDS

-110 NQSKRFEALLKC
+110 NKSKRFEALLNC

-172 KIPLHS
+172 KIQLHS
-178 ITDDKFQ
+178 ITDDNFQ
-185 PNDVILQLAET
+185 PDDVILQLAET
-196 FLVLLQRFGHDIVDT
+196 FLVLLQRFRHDTVDT
-211 TPLAELSEALEKLK
+211 TPIAELSEALEKLK
-225 SDFPLQVDTEMLEK
+225 SDVSLQVDTEMLEK
-239 KVIRV
+239 KVILV
-244 KELRDEISRRRI
+244 KELRDEIIRRRI
-256 ESLRKREDESDLEP
+256 ESLRKQDDESALEP

-283 ADLNVHGKPFL
+283 ADLNVHDKPFL
-294 RANIVGGSYNDLEHY
+294 RANIVGGSYIDLEHY

-322 IPLRQG
+322 IPLRRG

-342 IDSGRKH
+342 IDSDRKH
-349 AKDVSVYRDVTI
+349 SKDVSVYRNVTV

-380 HRNVKRVNW
+380 HRSVRHVKW
-389 EKSKL
+389 EKSKQL
-394 FKFGS
+394 KFGS

-404 ADDFYNI
+404 ADDFYN
-411 LFATVENRS
+411 LVFATVENRNPG
-420 ASDLRCGELE
+420 DLRCGELE
-430 VRFEDIELEK
+430 VRFEGVQLEK
-440 LNQVIQENEKFDM
+440 LNEFIKEKKKFDM

-471 KIQPDDLPFQEHIV
+471 KIQPDELPFQEHIV

-508 IINKEVE
+508 ITDKEVE
-515 ENNIGLLLDN
+515 ENNIGLLLHN
-525 NMEKDNDDN
+525 NMEGDNDDN

-546 VFRKW
+546 VLRKW
-551 DSDSDGSDWLP
+551 DSDSDGSEWLP
-562 VDPDVS
+562 VDPDVLT
-568 SEGSSASPDIDVFSM
+568 ECDSASLDIDVFSM
-583 EVLEDSPITSSED
+583 GESEDSPLTSSED
-596 SSFNLTF
+596 SLFELAC
-603 RKSNLDFDDSVWLPA
+603 KSNLDFEDNVLRSVDSNA
-618 DSDGTLES
+618 TLNS
-626 DSSLE
+626 DSSPS
-631 DGKIASD
+631 GVQAAPSAS
-638 SNVWASDDS
+638 NLASDDG

-652 GSDSFDD
+652 ESDAFDP

-669 EVDRESLGFNA
+669 ELHHESLGFNA
-680 SQMRAFKMALAKKI
+680 SQMRAFKIALAKKI

-720 SLWQEDG
+720 SLWQDEEE
-727 KLSPILMV
+727 LSPILMV

-750 KEGKITVRSRWFAML
+750 KEGKITIRSRWFAKL
-765 AEQLRDLHSVRYWVR
+765 AEQ
-780 IRSDPLCQPSKIV
+780 

>member
-1 MASTRKRRYSQVND
+1 MASTRKRRYSQVNN
-15 SSEPRWG
+15 SSKQRWG
-22 NQGGS
+22 NQGER
-27 SSEQDTNDPRTG
+27 SSEQDTNIPRTR
-39 GREPCHWSRARG
+39 GREPRHWDRARG
-51 RRARGRSR
+51 RRAPGRSR
-59 HVPALAPPKR
+59 QVPAPAPPKR
-69 RRTESERRE
+69 RRTEIELRE
-78 TCQEKETHPLGYMA
+78 TFQEKETHPLAYMA
-92 LKKICDS
+92 LKEICDS

-110 NQSKRFEALLKC
+110 NKSKRFEALLNC

-137 HLCALSDQV
+137 HLCASSDQV

-172 KIPLHS
+172 KIQLHS
-178 ITDDKFQ
+178 ITDDNFQ
-185 PNDVILQLAET
+185 PDDVILQLAET
-196 FLVLLQRFGHDIVDT
+196 FLVLLQRFRHDIVDT
-211 TPLAELSEALEKLK
+211 TPIAELSEALEKLK
-225 SDFPLQVDTEMLEK
+225 SDVSLQVDTEMLEK
-239 KVIRV
+239 KVILV
-244 KELRDEISRRRI
+244 KELRDEIIRRRI
-256 ESLRKREDESDLEP
+256 ESLRKQDDESALEP

-283 ADLNVHGKPFL
+283 ADLNVHDKPFL
-294 RANIVGGSYNDLEHY
+294 RANIVGGSYIDLEHY

-342 IDSGRKH
+342 IDSDRKH
-349 AKDVSVYRDVTI
+349 SKDVSVYRNVTV

-380 HRNVKRVNW
+380 HRSVRHVKW
-389 EKSKL
+389 EKSKQL
-394 FKFGS
+394 KFGS

-404 ADDFYNI
+404 ADDFYN
-411 LFATVENRS
+411 LVFATVENRNPG
-420 ASDLRCGELE
+420 DLRCGELE
-430 VRFEDIELEK
+430 VRFEGVQLEK
-440 LNQVIQENEKFDM
+440 LNEFIKEKKKFDM

-471 KIQPDDLPFQEHIV
+471 KIQPDELPFQEHIV

-508 IINKEVE
+508 ITDKEVE
-515 ENNIGLLLDN
+515 DNNIGLLLHN
-525 NMEKDNDDN
+525 NMEGDNDDN

-546 VFRKW
+546 VLRKW
-551 DSDSDGSDWLP
+551 DSDSDGSEWLP
-562 VDPDVS
+562 VDPDVLT
-568 SEGSSASPDIDVFSM
+568 ECDSASLDIDVFSM
-583 EVLEDSPITSSED
+583 GESEDSPLTSSED
-596 SSFNLTF
+596 SLFELAC
-603 RKSNLDFDDSVWLPA
+603 KSNLDFEDNVLRSVDSNA
-618 DSDGTLES
+618 TLNS
-626 DSSLE
+626 DSSPS
-631 DGKIASD
+631 GVQAAPSAS
-638 SNVWASDDS
+638 NLASDDG

-652 GSDSFDD
+652 ESDAFDP

-669 EVDRESLGFNA
+669 ELHHESLGFNA
-680 SQMRAFKMALAKKI
+680 SQMRAFKIALAKKI

-720 SLWQEDG
+720 SLWQDEEE
-727 KLSPILMV
+727 LSPILMV

-750 KEGKITVRSRWFAML
+750 KEGKITIRSRWFAKL
-765 AEQLRDLHSVRYWVR
+765 AEQ
-780 IRSDPLCQPSKIV
+780 

>member
-39 GREPCHWSRARG
+39 GREPRHWSRSRG

-69 RRTESERRE
+69 RRTEIELRE
-78 TCQEKETHPLGYMA
+78 TFQEKETHPLGYMA
-92 LKKICDS
+92 LKEICDS

-110 NQSKRFEALLKC
+110 NKSKRFEALLNC

-172 KIPLHS
+172 KIQLHS
-178 ITDDKFQ
+178 ITDDNFQ
-185 PNDVILQLAET
+185 PDDVILQLAET
-196 FLVLLQRFGHDIVDT
+196 FLVLLQRFRHDIVDT
-211 TPLAELSEALEKLK
+211 TPIAELSEALEKLK
-225 SDFPLQVDTEMLEK
+225 SDVSLQVDTEMLEK
-239 KVIRV
+239 KVILV
-244 KELRDEISRRRI
+244 KELRDEIIRRRI
-256 ESLRKREDESDLEP
+256 ESLRKQDDESALEP

-283 ADLNVHGKPFL
+283 ADLNVHDKPFL
-294 RANIVGGSYNDLEHY
+294 RANIVGGSYIDLEHY

-342 IDSGRKH
+342 IDSDRKH
-349 AKDVSVYRDVTI
+349 SKDVSVYRNVTV

-380 HRNVKRVNW
+380 HRSVRHVKW
-389 EKSKL
+389 EKSKQL
-394 FKFGS
+394 KFGS

-404 ADDFYNI
+404 ADDFYN
-411 LFATVENRS
+411 LVFATVENRNPG
-420 ASDLRCGELE
+420 DLRCGELE
-430 VRFEDIELEK
+430 VRFEGVQLEK
-440 LNQVIQENEKFDM
+440 LNEFIKEKKKFDM

-471 KIQPDDLPFQEHIV
+471 KIQPDELPFQEHIV

-508 IINKEVE
+508 ITDKEVE
-515 ENNIGLLLDN
+515 ENNIGLLLHN
-525 NMEKDNDDN
+525 NMEGDNDDN

-546 VFRKW
+546 VLRKW
-551 DSDSDGSDWLP
+551 DSDSDGSEWLP
-562 VDPDVS
+562 VDPDVLT
-568 SEGSSASPDIDVFSM
+568 ECDSASLDIDVFSM
-583 EVLEDSPITSSED
+583 GESEDSPLTSSED
-596 SSFNLTF
+596 SLFELAC
-603 RKSNLDFDDSVWLPA
+603 KSNLDFEDNVLRSVDSNA
-618 DSDGTLES
+618 TLNS
-626 DSSLE
+626 DSSPS
-631 DGKIASD
+631 GVQAAPSAS
-638 SNVWASDDS
+638 NLASDDG

-652 GSDSFDD
+652 ESDAFDP

-669 EVDRESLGFNA
+669 ELHHESLGFNA
-680 SQMRAFKMALAKKI
+680 SQMRAFKIALAKKI

-720 SLWQEDG
+720 SLWQDEDE
-727 KLSPILMV
+727 LSPILMV

-750 KEGKITVRSRWFAML
+750 KEGKITIRSRWFAKL
-765 AEQLRDLHSVRYWVR
+765 AEQ
-780 IRSDPLCQPSKIV
+780 

>member
-1 MASTRKRRYSQVND
+1 MASTRKRRYRQVND

-22 NQGGS
+22 NQGGIS
-27 SSEQDTNDPRTG
+27 SAQGTNDPRTG
-39 GREPCHWSRARG
+39 GREPRHWSRARG

-59 HVPALAPPKR
+59 QVPAHAPSKR

-92 LKKICDS
+92 LKEICES
-99 NCPEDGILELA
+99 NCPEDGIFELA
-110 NQSKRFEALLKC
+110 NKSKRFEALLNC
-122 TEIRPDLMKLIIRAV
+122 TEIGPDLMKLIIRAL

-146 TQHAEKI
+146 TQHADKI

-225 SDFPLQVDTEMLEK
+225 SDVSLQVDTEMLEK

-244 KELRDEISRRRI
+244 KELRDEINRRQI
-256 ESLRKREDESDLEP
+256 QSLRKQEDESDLEP

-294 RANIVGGSYNDLEHY
+294 RVNIVDGSYNDLEHY

-349 AKDVSVYRDVTI
+349 AKDVSVYRDVTV

-420 ASDLRCGELE
+420 PSDLRCGELE
-430 VRFEDIELEK
+430 VRFEGIELEK

-471 KIQPDDLPFQEHIV
+471 KIQPDELPFQEHIV

-490 VGPPGYESKTNGF
+490 VGPPGYEIKTNGF

-515 ENNIGLLLDN
+515 ENNIGLRLDN

-551 DSDSDGSDWLP
+551 DSDSDDSEWLP
-562 VDPDVS
+562 VVS
-568 SEGSSASPDIDVFSM
+568 AEGNSTSPDIDVVSM
-583 EVLEDSPITSSED
+583 EVLEDSAIASSKD
-596 SSFNLTF
+596 SSFELISS
-603 RKSNLDFDDSVWLPA
+603 KSNLDVSDSLWLPA
-618 DSDGTLES
+618 DSDVTVES

-631 DGKIASD
+631 DGEIASD
-638 SNVWASDDS
+638 SNVLASDHS

-652 GSDSFDD
+652 SSDSLEYDL
-659 GPEVVNIYDL
+659 EVVNIYDL
-669 EVDRESLGFNA
+669 EVDCESLGFNA
-680 SQMRAFKMALAKKI
+680 SQMRAFKMALSKKV

-720 SLWQEDG
+720 CLWQDDE
-727 KLSPILMV
+727 KRSPILMV

-750 KEGKITVRSRWFAML
+750 KKGKIT
-765 AEQLRDLHSVRYWVR
+765 
-780 IRSDPLCQPSKIV
+780 IRSLCFAKLVEQRRHVQNGRYKARI

>member
-1 MASTRKRRYSQVND
+1 MASTRKRRYRQVND
-15 SSEPRWG
+15 SSEQRWG
-22 NQGGS
+22 NQGGIS
-27 SSEQDTNDPRTG
+27 SAQGTNDPRTG
-39 GREPCHWSRARG
+39 GREPRHWSRARG

-59 HVPALAPPKR
+59 QVPAHAPSKR

-92 LKKICDS
+92 LKEICES
-99 NCPEDGILELA
+99 NCPEDGIFELA
-110 NQSKRFEALLKC
+110 NKSKRFEALLNC
-122 TEIRPDLMKLIIRAV
+122 TEIDLDRMKLIIRAL
-137 HLCALSDQV
+137 HLCALSHQV
-146 TQHAEKI
+146 TQHADKI

-225 SDFPLQVDTEMLEK
+225 SDVPLQVDTAMLEK
-239 KVIRV
+239 KVIHV

-256 ESLRKREDESDLEP
+256 ESLRKQEDESQLEP

-294 RANIVGGSYNDLEHY
+294 RVNIVDGSYNDLEHY

-328 IKELRRKDNNRGAS
+328 IKELRRKDNDRGAGVG
-342 IDSGRKH
+342 SGRKH
-349 AKDVSVYRDVTI
+349 AKDVSIYRNVTV

-371 VYRIRFDWL
+371 VYRIRFDWR
-380 HRNVKRVNW
+380 HRSVKHVNW
-389 EKSKL
+389 EKSNKL
-394 FKFGS
+394 LKFGS

-420 ASDLRCGELE
+420 PSDLRCGELE
-430 VRFEDIELEK
+430 VRFEGIELEK

-471 KIQPDDLPFQEHIV
+471 KIQPDELPFQEHIV

-490 VGPPGYESKTNGF
+490 VGPPGYEIKTNGF

-515 ENNIGLLLDN
+515 ENNIGLRLDN

-551 DSDSDGSDWLP
+551 DSDSDDSEWLP
-562 VDPDVS
+562 VVS
-568 SEGSSASPDIDVFSM
+568 AEGNSTSPDIDVVSM
-583 EVLEDSPITSSED
+583 EVLEDSAIASSKD
-596 SSFNLTF
+596 SSFELISS
-603 RKSNLDFDDSVWLPA
+603 KSNLDVSDSLWLPA
-618 DSDGTLES
+618 DSDVTVES

-631 DGKIASD
+631 DGEIASD
-638 SNVWASDDS
+638 SNVLASDHS

-652 GSDSFDD
+652 SSDSLEYDL
-659 GPEVVNIYDL
+659 EVVNIYDL
-669 EVDRESLGFNA
+669 EVDCESLGFNA
-680 SQMRAFKMALAKKI
+680 SQMRAFKMALSKKV

-720 SLWQEDG
+720 CLWQDDE
-727 KLSPILMV
+727 KRSPILMV

-750 KEGKITVRSRWFAML
+750 KKGKIT
-765 AEQLRDLHSVRYWVR
+765 
-780 IRSDPLCQPSKIV
+780 IRSLCFAKLVEQRRHVQNGRYKARI

>member
-1 MASTRKRRYSQVND
+1 MASTRKRRYRQVND

-22 NQGGS
+22 NQAGS
-27 SSEQDTNDPRTG
+27 SSEQDTNNPRTG
-39 GREPCHWSRARG
+39 GREPRHWSRARG

-69 RRTESERRE
+69 RRTESERGE
-78 TCQEKETHPLGYMA
+78 TFQEKETHPLGYMA
-92 LKKICDS
+92 LKEICDS

-110 NQSKRFEALLKC
+110 NKSKRFEALLNC

-172 KIPLHS
+172 KIQLHS
-178 ITDDKFQ
+178 ITDDNFQ
-185 PNDVILQLAET
+185 PDDVILQLAET
-196 FLVLLQRFGHDIVDT
+196 FLVLLQRFRHDIVDT
-211 TPLAELSEALEKLK
+211 TPIAELSEALEKLK
-225 SDFPLQVDTEMLEK
+225 SDVSLQVDTEMLER
-239 KVIRV
+239 KVILV
-244 KELRDEISRRRI
+244 KELRDEIIRRRI
-256 ESLRKREDESDLEP
+256 ESLRKQDDESALEP

-283 ADLNVHGKPFL
+283 ADLNVHDKPFL
-294 RANIVGGSYNDLEHY
+294 RANIVGGSYIDLEHY

-342 IDSGRKH
+342 IDSDRKH
-349 AKDVSVYRDVTI
+349 SKDVSVYRNVTV

-380 HRNVKRVNW
+380 HRSVRHVKW
-389 EKSKL
+389 EKSKQL
-394 FKFGS
+394 KFGS

-404 ADDFYNI
+404 ADDFYN
-411 LFATVENRS
+411 LVFATVENRNPG
-420 ASDLRCGELE
+420 DLRCGELE
-430 VRFEDIELEK
+430 VRFEGVQLEK
-440 LNQVIQENEKFDM
+440 LNEFIKEKKKFDM

-471 KIQPDDLPFQEHIV
+471 KIQPDELPFQEHIV

-508 IINKEVE
+508 ITDKEVE
-515 ENNIGLLLDN
+515 ENNIGLLLHN
-525 NMEKDNDDN
+525 NMEGDNDDN

-546 VFRKW
+546 VLRKW
-551 DSDSDGSDWLP
+551 DSDSDGSEWLP
-562 VDPDVS
+562 VDPDVLT
-568 SEGSSASPDIDVFSM
+568 ECDSASLDIDVFSM
-583 EVLEDSPITSSED
+583 GESEDSPLTSSED
-596 SSFNLTF
+596 SLFELAC
-603 RKSNLDFDDSVWLPA
+603 KSNLDFEDNVLRSVDSNA
-618 DSDGTLES
+618 TLNS
-626 DSSLE
+626 DSSPS
-631 DGKIASD
+631 GVQAAPSAS
-638 SNVWASDDS
+638 NLASDDG

-652 GSDSFDD
+652 ESDAFDP

-669 EVDRESLGFNA
+669 ELHHESLGFNA
-680 SQMRAFKMALAKKI
+680 SQMRAFKIALAKKI

-720 SLWQEDG
+720 SLWQDEEE
-727 KLSPILMV
+727 LSPILMV

-750 KEGKITVRSRWFAML
+750 KEGKITIRSRWFAKL
-765 AEQLRDLHSVRYWVR
+765 AEQ
-780 IRSDPLCQPSKIV
+780 

>member
-27 SSEQDTNDPRTG
+27 SPEQDTNDPRTG
-39 GREPCHWSRARG
+39 GREPRHWSRARG

-69 RRTESERRE
+69 RRTEIELRE
-78 TCQEKETHPLGYMA
+78 TFQEKETHPLGYMA
-92 LKKICDS
+92 LKEICDS
-99 NCPEDGILELA
+99 SCPEDGILELA
-110 NQSKRFEALLKC
+110 NKSKRFEALLNC

-172 KIPLHS
+172 KIQLHS
-178 ITDDKFQ
+178 ITDDNFQ
-185 PNDVILQLAET
+185 PDDVILQLAET
-196 FLVLLQRFGHDIVDT
+196 FLVLLQRFRHDTVDT
-211 TPLAELSEALEKLK
+211 TPIAELSEALEKLK
-225 SDFPLQVDTEMLEK
+225 SDVSLQVDREMLEK
-239 KVIRV
+239 KVILV
-244 KELRDEISRRRI
+244 KELRDEIIRRRI
-256 ESLRKREDESDLEP
+256 ESLRKQDDESALEP

-283 ADLNVHGKPFL
+283 ADLNVHDKPFL
-294 RANIVGGSYNDLEHY
+294 RANIVGGSYIDLEHY

-342 IDSGRKH
+342 IDSDRKH
-349 AKDVSVYRDVTI
+349 SKDVSVYRNVTV

-380 HRNVKRVNW
+380 HRSVRHVKW
-389 EKSKL
+389 EKSKQL
-394 FKFGS
+394 KFGS

-404 ADDFYNI
+404 ADDFYN
-411 LFATVENRS
+411 LVFATVENRNPG
-420 ASDLRCGELE
+420 DLRCGELE
-430 VRFEDIELEK
+430 VRFEGVQLEK
-440 LNQVIQENEKFDM
+440 LNEFIKEKKKFDM

-471 KIQPDDLPFQEHIV
+471 KIQPDELPFQEHIV

-508 IINKEVE
+508 ITDKEVE
-515 ENNIGLLLDN
+515 ENNIGLLLHN
-525 NMEKDNDDN
+525 NMEGDNDDN

-546 VFRKW
+546 VLRKW
-551 DSDSDGSDWLP
+551 DSDSDGSEWLP
-562 VDPDVS
+562 VDPDVLT
-568 SEGSSASPDIDVFSM
+568 ECDSASLDIDVFSM
-583 EVLEDSPITSSED
+583 GESEDSPLTSSED
-596 SSFNLTF
+596 SLFELAC
-603 RKSNLDFDDSVWLPA
+603 KSNLDFEDNVLRSVDSNA
-618 DSDGTLES
+618 TLNS
-626 DSSLE
+626 DSSPS
-631 DGKIASD
+631 GVQAAPSAS
-638 SNVWASDDS
+638 NLASDDG

-652 GSDSFDD
+652 ESDAFDP

-669 EVDRESLGFNA
+669 ELHHESLGFNA
-680 SQMRAFKMALAKKI
+680 SQMRAFKIALAKKI

-720 SLWQEDG
+720 SLWQDEEE
-727 KLSPILMV
+727 LSPILMV
-735 SYTNHALDEFLEGLP
+735 SYTNHALDEFLEGLS
-750 KEGKITVRSRWFAML
+750 KEGKITIRSRWFAKL
-765 AEQLRDLHSVRYWVR
+765 AEQ
-780 IRSDPLCQPSKIV
+780 

>member
-1 MASTRKRRYSQVND
+1 M
-15 SSEPRWG
+15 
-22 NQGGS
+22 
-27 SSEQDTNDPRTG
+27 
-39 GREPCHWSRARG
+39 
-51 RRARGRSR
+51 
-59 HVPALAPPKR
+59 
-69 RRTESERRE
+69 
-78 TCQEKETHPLGYMA
+78 KE
-92 LKKICDS
+92 ICDS

-110 NQSKRFEALLKC
+110 NKSKRFEALLNC

-172 KIPLHS
+172 KIQLHS
-178 ITDDKFQ
+178 ITDDNFQ
-185 PNDVILQLAET
+185 PDDVILQLAET
-196 FLVLLQRFGHDIVDT
+196 FLVLLQRFRHDIVDT
-211 TPLAELSEALEKLK
+211 TPIAELSEALEKLK
-225 SDFPLQVDTEMLEK
+225 SDVSLQVDTEMLEK
-239 KVIRV
+239 KVILV
-244 KELRDEISRRRI
+244 KELRDEIIRRRI
-256 ESLRKREDESDLEP
+256 ESLRKQDDESALEP

-283 ADLNVHGKPFL
+283 ADLNVHDKPFL
-294 RANIVGGSYNDLEHY
+294 RANIVGGSYIDLEHY

-342 IDSGRKH
+342 IDSDRKH
-349 AKDVSVYRDVTI
+349 SKDVSVYRNVTV

-380 HRNVKRVNW
+380 HRSVRHVKW
-389 EKSKL
+389 EKSKQL
-394 FKFGS
+394 KFGS

-404 ADDFYNI
+404 ADDFYN
-411 LFATVENRS
+411 LVFATVENRNPG
-420 ASDLRCGELE
+420 DLRCGELE
-430 VRFEDIELEK
+430 VRFEGVQLEK
-440 LNQVIQENEKFDM
+440 LNEFIKEKKKFDM

-471 KIQPDDLPFQEHIV
+471 KIQPDELPFQEHIV

-508 IINKEVE
+508 ITDKEVE
-515 ENNIGLLLDN
+515 ENNIGLLLHN
-525 NMEKDNDDN
+525 NMEGDNDDN

-546 VFRKW
+546 VLRKW
-551 DSDSDGSDWLP
+551 DSDSDGSEWLP
-562 VDPDVS
+562 VDPDVLT
-568 SEGSSASPDIDVFSM
+568 ECDSASLDIDVFSM
-583 EVLEDSPITSSED
+583 GESEDSPLTSSED
-596 SSFNLTF
+596 MLFELAC
-603 RKSNLDFDDSVWLPA
+603 KSNLDFQDNVLRSVDSNA
-618 DSDGTLES
+618 TLNS
-626 DSSLE
+626 DSSPS
-631 DGKIASD
+631 GVQAAPSAS
-638 SNVWASDDS
+638 NLASDDG

-652 GSDSFDD
+652 ESDAFDP

-669 EVDRESLGFNA
+669 ELHHESLGFNT
-680 SQMRAFKMALAKKI
+680 SQMRAFKIALAKKI

-720 SLWQEDG
+720 SLWQDEEE
-727 KLSPILMV
+727 LSPILMV

-750 KEGKITVRSRWFAML
+750 KEGKITIRSRWFAKL
-765 AEQLRDLHSVRYWVR
+765 AEQ
-780 IRSDPLCQPSKIV
+780 